1 MESKSTNSKIIEYPK
16 KPKRG
21 ELHKKSI
28 NVICNLKQ
36 INFKEALKGKHIMT
50 YEISFIPEITNEKN
64 NEKENNLLKKKIL
77 RQLKEDLTGIFEN
90 YFLIGNTIFVCTKK
104 SKSKITL
111 ETKYSDI
118 DYQVIFTKV
127 SDNFNCEK
135 INQRSQDDIR
145 KKIFVENIIKNIITA
160 NNHII
165 KFNDGAFYDYY
176 DIETC
181 PFKKKCKIWNGYS
194 TSVLITERGLLLQ
207 IIDKNILVTGLT
219 AYEKMKEIAQ
229 KYDNDIKN
237 ENCIKDIMA
246 FFKGRTLITQYGNYR
261 SYKIGDIDFDRSVEN
276 TTFNIE
282 EKDGTQKTISIKD
295 YYETKYKIVF
305 KYTDQPLFIEE
316 NKNEK
321 NSKLKYLIPELLY
334 ITGNDDLDSKEKED
348 FFLMSK
354 KMSTPYEK
362 IKKLEKGINYLTKA
376 EKKCIVKNGENV
388 EFPSPNDIK
397 ELWGINFSDNF
408 FELKGTILP
417 LPQIRFLENNFEDVK
432 LITGK
437 FKIKKVL
444 TPINFDEK
452 NCLLL
457 TFKNLV
463 DIAKNDCEQITKSAQ
478 AFGLQ
483 FSLPELH
490 IIEHTKKNEIISDLE
505 KINFNNGKK
514 MAIIVLDQNTRNLY
528 PIIKDYIYSQA
539 GVASQCMLHDEQSK
553 QNINKFSMSYYSA
566 VLNQMVVK
574 AQGELF
580 QIKFCDKLNKKK
592 SMIIGIEFSRFK
604 DKIKYHIS
612 ASYNQNL
619 NKFYNDYKSTNI
631 KDNHTEA
638 LLFLLKNALD
648 HFSIYNN
655 KNLPENIII
664 YREGNYSDLS
674 NDKFV
679 KNEINEIEK
688 LFKGN
693 YKENYKPNLTIF
705 NVNKKTNLKFFEKL
719 EKNSYKSVPIGTCI
733 DDEVTTPDL
742 FEFYLQCIEYEK
754 GTSIP
759 VQYLCLFNNNEELT
773 MTDFEE
779 ITFNQSYYRWNSSG
793 PCRIPV
799 ALANAEEMNRYH
811 SKYLTHDVL
820 PCLKDS
826 PYFI

>member
-1 MESKSTNSKIIEYPK
+1 MESKSINSKIIEYPK

-21 ELHKKSI
+21 EVFKKSLNI
-28 NVICNLKQ
+28 ICNLKQ

-50 YEISFIPEITNEKN
+50 YEISFIPELN
-64 NEKENNLLKKKIL
+64 NEKENYFLKKKIL
-77 RQLKEDLTGIFEN
+77 RTLKEDLTGIFEN

-104 SKSKITL
+104 CKDKITL
-111 ETKYSDI
+111 ETKVSDVE
-118 DYQVIFTKV
+118 YQVIFKKI
-127 SDNFNCEK
+127 SNEFNCEK
-135 INQRSQDDIR
+135 IENNSQDDIR
-145 KKIFVENIIKNIITA
+145 KKKIFVENIIRNIITA

-194 TSVLITERGLLLQ
+194 TNVLITERGLLLQ
-207 IIDKNILVTGLT
+207 IIDKNIMITGLT
-219 AYEKMKEIAQ
+219 AYEKMKEISQ
-229 KYDNDIKN
+229 KYGNDIKN
-237 ENCIKDIMA
+237 ENSKKDIMA

-261 SYKIGDIDFDRSVEN
+261 SYKIGDIDFDRTVEN

-282 EKDGTQKTISIKD
+282 EKDGTQNTISIKD
-295 YYETKYKIVF
+295 YYESKYKIVF
-305 KYTDQPLFIEE
+305 KYDDQPLFIEE

-334 ITGNDDLDSKEKED
+334 ITGNDELDIKEKED
-348 FFLMSK
+348 FFLMNK

-362 IKKLEKGINYLTKA
+362 LKKLTKGISYLTKE
-376 EKKCIVKNGENV
+376 EKKRIVKNGENV
-388 EFPSPNDIK
+388 EFPSPKDIK
-397 ELWGINFSDNF
+397 EQWGINFSENF
-408 FELKGTILP
+408 LELRGGVLP
-417 LPQIRFLENNFEDVK
+417 LPQIKFFEKNFEEIK
-432 LITGK
+432 LISGK
-437 FKIKKVL
+437 FKIQKVL
-444 TPINFDEK
+444 TPMTFDEK

-490 IIEHTKKNEIISDLE
+490 IIEHTKKNEIIPDLE
-505 KINFNNGKK
+505 KINFNSGKK
-514 MAIIVLDQNTRNLY
+514 MAMIVLDQNTRNLY
-528 PIIKDYIYSQA
+528 PTIKDYIYSQA
-539 GVASQCMLHDEQSK
+539 GISSQCMLHDEQARP
-553 QNINKFSMSYYSA
+553 NINKFSMSYYSA

-580 QIKFCDKLNKKK
+580 EIKFCDKLSKGK
-592 SMIIGIEFSRFK
+592 SMIIGIESSRFK
-604 DKIKYHIS
+604 DKIKYHLS
-612 ASYNQNL
+612 ASYNENI
-619 NKFYNDYKSTNI
+619 NKFYNDGKSANI
-631 KDNHTEA
+631 KENHIDT

-648 HFSIYNN
+648 HFSKNN
-655 KNLPENIII
+655 KNTLPETVII
-664 YREGNYSDLS
+664 YREGMYNDLS

-679 KNEINEIEK
+679 KNEIIEIEK
-688 LFKGN
+688 FFKGN
-693 YKENYKPNLTIF
+693 YRENYKPKLTVF
-705 NVNKKTNLKFFEKL
+705 NVNKRTNLKFFEKL
-719 EKNSYKSVPIGTCI
+719 EKDSYKSVPIGTCI
-733 DDEVTTPDL
+733 DDEVTTPEL
-742 FEFYLQCIEYEK
+742 FEFYLQCMEYEK
-754 GTSIP
+754 GVSIP
-759 VQYLCLFNNNEELT
+759 VQYLCLFNNNEDLT

-793 PCRIPV
+793 PTRIPV

-820 PCLKDS
+820 NSLKDS

>member
-1 MESKSTNSKIIEYPK
+1 MESKSINSKIIEYPK

-21 ELHKKSI
+21 EVFKKSLNI
-28 NVICNLKQ
+28 ICNLKQ

-50 YEISFIPEITNEKN
+50 YEISFIPELN
-64 NEKENNLLKKKIL
+64 NEKENYFLKKKIL
-77 RQLKEDLTGIFEN
+77 RTLKEDLTGIFEN

-104 SKSKITL
+104 CKDKITL
-111 ETKYSDI
+111 ETKVSDVE
-118 DYQVIFTKV
+118 YQVIFKKI
-127 SDNFNCEK
+127 SNEFNCEK
-135 INQRSQDDIR
+135 IEHNSQDDIR
-145 KKIFVENIIKNIITA
+145 KKKIFVENIIRNIITA

-194 TSVLITERGLLLQ
+194 TNVLITERGLLLQ
-207 IIDKNILVTGLT
+207 IIDKNIMITGLT
-219 AYEKMKEIAQ
+219 AYEKMKEISQ
-229 KYDNDIKN
+229 KYGNDIKN
-237 ENCIKDIMA
+237 ENSKKDIMA

-261 SYKIGDIDFDRSVEN
+261 SYKIGDIDFDRTVEN

-282 EKDGTQKTISIKD
+282 EKDGTQNTISIKD

-305 KYTDQPLFIEE
+305 KYDDQPLFIEE

-334 ITGNDDLDSKEKED
+334 ITGNDELDIKEKED
-348 FFLMSK
+348 FFLMNK

-362 IKKLEKGINYLTKA
+362 LKKLTKGISYLTKE
-376 EKKCIVKNGENV
+376 EKKRIVKNGENV
-388 EFPSPNDIK
+388 DFPSPKDIK
-397 ELWGINFSDNF
+397 EQWGINFSENF
-408 FELKGTILP
+408 LELRGGILP
-417 LPQIRFLENNFEDVK
+417 LPQIKFFEKNFEDIK
-432 LITGK
+432 LISGK
-437 FKIKKVL
+437 FKIQKVL
-444 TPINFDEK
+444 TPMTFDEK

-490 IIEHTKKNEIISDLE
+490 IIEHTKKNEIIPDLE
-505 KINFNNGKK
+505 KINFNSGKK
-514 MAIIVLDQNTRNLY
+514 MAMIVLDQNTRNLY
-528 PIIKDYIYSQA
+528 PTIKDYIYSQA
-539 GVASQCMLHDEQSK
+539 GIASQCMLHDEQARP
-553 QNINKFSMSYYSA
+553 NINKFSMSYYSA

-580 QIKFCDKLNKKK
+580 EIKFCDKLSKGK
-592 SMIIGIEFSRFK
+592 SMIIGIESSRFK
-604 DKIKYHIS
+604 DKIKYHLS
-612 ASYNQNL
+612 ASYNENL
-619 NKFYNDYKSTNI
+619 NKFYNDGKSANI
-631 KDNHTEA
+631 KENHIDT

-648 HFSIYNN
+648 HFSKNN
-655 KNLPENIII
+655 KNTLPETVII
-664 YREGNYSDLS
+664 YREGMYNDLS

-679 KNEINEIEK
+679 KNEIIEIEK
-688 LFKGN
+688 FFKGN
-693 YKENYKPNLTIF
+693 YRENYKPKLTVF
-705 NVNKKTNLKFFEKL
+705 NVNKRTNLKFFEKL
-719 EKNSYKSVPIGTCI
+719 EKDSYKSVPIGTCI
-733 DDEVTTPDL
+733 DDEVTTPEL
-742 FEFYLQCIEYEK
+742 FEFYLQCMEYEK
-754 GTSIP
+754 GVSIP
-759 VQYLCLFNNNEELT
+759 VQYLCLFNNNEDLT

-779 ITFNQSYYRWNSSG
+779 ITFNQSYYRWNTSG
-793 PCRIPV
+793 PTRIPV

-820 PCLKDS
+820 NSLKDS

>member
-1 MESKSTNSKIIEYPK
+1 MESKSINSKIIEYPK

-21 ELHKKSI
+21 EVFKKSLNI
-28 NVICNLKQ
+28 ICNLKQ

-50 YEISFIPEITNEKN
+50 YEISFIPELN
-64 NEKENNLLKKKIL
+64 NEKENYFLKKKIL
-77 RQLKEDLTGIFEN
+77 RTLKEDLTGIFEN

-104 SKSKITL
+104 CKDKITL
-111 ETKYSDI
+111 ETKVSDVE
-118 DYQVIFTKV
+118 YQVIFKKI
-127 SDNFNCEK
+127 SNEFNCEK
-135 INQRSQDDIR
+135 IENNSQDDIR
-145 KKIFVENIIKNIITA
+145 KKKIFVENIIRNIITA

-194 TSVLITERGLLLQ
+194 TNVLITERGLLLQ
-207 IIDKNILVTGLT
+207 IIDKNIMITGLT
-219 AYEKMKEIAQ
+219 AYEKMKEISQ
-229 KYDNDIKN
+229 KYGNDIKN
-237 ENCIKDIMA
+237 ENSKKDIMA

-261 SYKIGDIDFDRSVEN
+261 SYKIGDIDFDRTVEN

-282 EKDGTQKTISIKD
+282 EKDGTQNTISIKD

-305 KYTDQPLFIEE
+305 KYDDQPLFIEE

-334 ITGNDDLDSKEKED
+334 ITGNDELDIKEKED
-348 FFLMSK
+348 FFLMNK

-362 IKKLEKGINYLTKA
+362 LKKLTKGISYLTKE
-376 EKKCIVKNGENV
+376 EKKRIVKNGENV
-388 EFPSPNDIK
+388 EFPSPKDIK
-397 ELWGINFSDNF
+397 EQWGINFSENF
-408 FELKGTILP
+408 LELRGGVLP
-417 LPQIRFLENNFEDVK
+417 LPQIKFFEKNFEDIK
-432 LITGK
+432 LISGK
-437 FKIKKVL
+437 FKIQKVL
-444 TPINFDEK
+444 TPMTFDEK

-457 TFKNLV
+457 TFRNLV

-490 IIEHTKKNEIISDLE
+490 IIEHTKKNEIIPDLE
-505 KINFNNGKK
+505 KINFNSGKK
-514 MAIIVLDQNTRNLY
+514 MAMIVLDQNTRNLY
-528 PIIKDYIYSQA
+528 PTIKDYIYSQA
-539 GVASQCMLHDEQSK
+539 GIASQCMLHDEQARP
-553 QNINKFSMSYYSA
+553 NINKFSMSYYSA

-580 QIKFCDKLNKKK
+580 EIKFCDKLSKGK
-592 SMIIGIEFSRFK
+592 SMIIGIESSRFK
-604 DKIKYHIS
+604 DKIKYHLS
-612 ASYNQNL
+612 ASYNENL
-619 NKFYNDYKSTNI
+619 NKFYNDGKSANI
-631 KDNHTEA
+631 KENHIDT

-648 HFSIYNN
+648 HFSKNN
-655 KNLPENIII
+655 KNTLPETVII
-664 YREGNYSDLS
+664 YREGMYNDLS

-679 KNEINEIEK
+679 KNEIIEIEK
-688 LFKGN
+688 FFKGN
-693 YKENYKPNLTIF
+693 YRENYKPKLTVF
-705 NVNKKTNLKFFEKL
+705 NVNKRTNLKFFEKL
-719 EKNSYKSVPIGTCI
+719 EKDSYKSVPIGTCI

-742 FEFYLQCIEYEK
+742 FEFYLQCMEYEK
-754 GTSIP
+754 GVSIP
-759 VQYLCLFNNNEELT
+759 VQYLCIFNNNEDLT

-793 PCRIPV
+793 PTRIPV

-820 PCLKDS
+820 NSLKDS

>member
-1 MESKSTNSKIIEYPK
+1 MESKSINSKIIEYPK

-21 ELHKKSI
+21 EVFKKSLNI
-28 NVICNLKQ
+28 ICNLKQ

-50 YEISFIPEITNEKN
+50 YEISFIPELN
-64 NEKENNLLKKKIL
+64 NEKENYFLKKKIL
-77 RQLKEDLTGIFEN
+77 RTLKEDLTGIFEN

-104 SKSKITL
+104 CKDKITL
-111 ETKYSDI
+111 ETKVSDVE
-118 DYQVIFTKV
+118 YQVIFKKI
-127 SDNFNCEK
+127 SNEFNCEK
-135 INQRSQDDIR
+135 IENNSQDDIR
-145 KKIFVENIIKNIITA
+145 KKKIFVENIIRNIITA

-194 TSVLITERGLLLQ
+194 TNVLITERGLLLQ
-207 IIDKNILVTGLT
+207 IIDKNIMITGLT
-219 AYEKMKEIAQ
+219 AYEKMKEISQ
-229 KYDNDIKN
+229 KYGNDIKN
-237 ENCIKDIMA
+237 ENSKKDIMA

-261 SYKIGDIDFDRSVEN
+261 SYKIGDIDFDRTVEN

-282 EKDGTQKTISIKD
+282 EKDGTQNTISIKD
-295 YYETKYKIVF
+295 YYESKYKIVF
-305 KYTDQPLFIEE
+305 KYDDQPLFIEE

-334 ITGNDDLDSKEKED
+334 ITGNDELDIKEKED
-348 FFLMSK
+348 FFLMNK

-362 IKKLEKGINYLTKA
+362 LKKLTKGISYLTKE
-376 EKKCIVKNGENV
+376 EKKRIVKNGENV
-388 EFPSPNDIK
+388 EFPSPKDIK
-397 ELWGINFSDNF
+397 EQWGINFSENF
-408 FELKGTILP
+408 LELRGGVLP
-417 LPQIRFLENNFEDVK
+417 LPQIKFFEKNFEEIK
-432 LITGK
+432 LISGK
-437 FKIKKVL
+437 FKIQKVL
-444 TPINFDEK
+444 TPMTFDEK

-490 IIEHTKKNEIISDLE
+490 IIEHTKKNEIIPDLE
-505 KINFNNGKK
+505 KINFNSGKK
-514 MAIIVLDQNTRNLY
+514 MAMIVLDQNTRNLY
-528 PIIKDYIYSQA
+528 PTIKDYIYSQA
-539 GVASQCMLHDEQSK
+539 GIASQCMLHDEQARP
-553 QNINKFSMSYYSA
+553 NINKFSMSYYSA

-580 QIKFCDKLNKKK
+580 EIKFCDKLSKGK
-592 SMIIGIEFSRFK
+592 SMIIGIESSRFK
-604 DKIKYHIS
+604 DKIKYHLS
-612 ASYNQNL
+612 ASYNENL
-619 NKFYNDYKSTNI
+619 NKFYNDGKSANI
-631 KDNHTEA
+631 KENHIDT

-648 HFSIYNN
+648 HFSKNN
-655 KNLPENIII
+655 KNTLPETVII
-664 YREGNYSDLS
+664 YREGMYNDLS

-679 KNEINEIEK
+679 KNEIIEIEK
-688 LFKGN
+688 FFKGN
-693 YKENYKPNLTIF
+693 YRENYKPKLTVF
-705 NVNKKTNLKFFEKL
+705 NVNKRTNLKFFEKL
-719 EKNSYKSVPIGTCI
+719 EKDSYKSVPIGTCI

-742 FEFYLQCIEYEK
+742 FEFYLQCMEYEK
-754 GTSIP
+754 GVSIP
-759 VQYLCLFNNNEELT
+759 VQYLCIFNNNEDLT

-793 PCRIPV
+793 PTRIPV

-820 PCLKDS
+820 NSLKDS

>member
-1 MESKSTNSKIIEYPK
+1 MESKSINSKIIEYPK

-21 ELHKKSI
+21 EVFKKSLNI
-28 NVICNLKQ
+28 ICNLKQ

-50 YEISFIPEITNEKN
+50 YEISFIPELN
-64 NEKENNLLKKKIL
+64 NEKENYFLKKKIL
-77 RQLKEDLTGIFEN
+77 RTLKEDLTGIFEN

-104 SKSKITL
+104 CKDKITL
-111 ETKYSDI
+111 ETKVSDVE
-118 DYQVIFTKV
+118 YQVIFKKI
-127 SDNFNCEK
+127 SNEFNCEK
-135 INQRSQDDIR
+135 IENNSQDDIR
-145 KKIFVENIIKNIITA
+145 KKKIFVENIIRNIITA

-207 IIDKNILVTGLT
+207 IIDKNIMITGLT
-219 AYEKMKEIAQ
+219 AYEKMKEISQ
-229 KYDNDIKN
+229 KYGNDIKN
-237 ENCIKDIMA
+237 ENSKKDIMA

-261 SYKIGDIDFDRSVEN
+261 SYKIGDIDFDRTVEN

-282 EKDGTQKTISIKD
+282 EKDGTQNTISIKD
-295 YYETKYKIVF
+295 YYESKYKIVF
-305 KYTDQPLFIEE
+305 KYDDQPLFIEE

-334 ITGNDDLDSKEKED
+334 ITGNDELDIKEKED
-348 FFLMSK
+348 FFLMNK

-362 IKKLEKGINYLTKA
+362 LKKLTKGISYLTKE
-376 EKKCIVKNGENV
+376 EKKRIVKNGENV
-388 EFPSPNDIK
+388 EFPSPKDIK
-397 ELWGINFSDNF
+397 EQWGINFSENF
-408 FELKGTILP
+408 LELRGGVLP
-417 LPQIRFLENNFEDVK
+417 LPQIKFFEKNFEEIK
-432 LITGK
+432 LISGK
-437 FKIKKVL
+437 FKIQKVL
-444 TPINFDEK
+444 TPMTFDEK

-490 IIEHTKKNEIISDLE
+490 IIEHTKKNEIIPDLE
-505 KINFNNGKK
+505 KINFNSGKK
-514 MAIIVLDQNTRNLY
+514 MAMIVLDQNTRNLY
-528 PIIKDYIYSQA
+528 PTIKDYIYSQA
-539 GVASQCMLHDEQSK
+539 GIASQCMLHDEQARP
-553 QNINKFSMSYYSA
+553 NINKFSMSYYSA

-580 QIKFCDKLNKKK
+580 EIKFCDKLSKGK
-592 SMIIGIEFSRFK
+592 SMIIGIESSRFK
-604 DKIKYHIS
+604 DKIKYHLS
-612 ASYNQNL
+612 ASYNENL
-619 NKFYNDYKSTNI
+619 NKFYNDGKSANI
-631 KDNHTEA
+631 KENHIDT

-648 HFSIYNN
+648 HFSKNN
-655 KNLPENIII
+655 KNTLPETVII
-664 YREGNYSDLS
+664 YREGMYNDLS

-679 KNEINEIEK
+679 KNEIIEIEK
-688 LFKGN
+688 FFKGN
-693 YKENYKPNLTIF
+693 YRENYKPKLTVF
-705 NVNKKTNLKFFEKL
+705 NVNKRTNLKFFEKL
-719 EKNSYKSVPIGTCI
+719 EKDSYKSVPIGTCI

-742 FEFYLQCIEYEK
+742 FEFYLQCMEYEK
-754 GTSIP
+754 GVSIP
-759 VQYLCLFNNNEELT
+759 VQYLCIFNNNEDLT

-793 PCRIPV
+793 PTRIPV

-820 PCLKDS
+820 NSLKDS

>member
-1 MESKSTNSKIIEYPK
+1 MESKSINSKIIEYPK

-21 ELHKKSI
+21 EVFKKSLNI
-28 NVICNLKQ
+28 ICNLKQ

-50 YEISFIPEITNEKN
+50 YEISFIPELN
-64 NEKENNLLKKKIL
+64 NEKENYFLKKKIL
-77 RQLKEDLTGIFEN
+77 RTLKEDLTGIFEN

-104 SKSKITL
+104 CKDKITL
-111 ETKYSDI
+111 ETKVSDVE
-118 DYQVIFTKV
+118 YQVIFKKI
-127 SDNFNCEK
+127 SNEFNCEK
-135 INQRSQDDIR
+135 IENNSQDDIR
-145 KKIFVENIIKNIITA
+145 KKKIFVENIIRNIITA

-194 TSVLITERGLLLQ
+194 TNVLITERGLLLQ
-207 IIDKNILVTGLT
+207 IIDKNIMITGLT
-219 AYEKMKEIAQ
+219 AYEKMKEISQ
-229 KYDNDIKN
+229 KYGNDIKN
-237 ENCIKDIMA
+237 ENSKKDIMA

-261 SYKIGDIDFDRSVEN
+261 SYKIGDIDFDRTVEN

-282 EKDGTQKTISIKD
+282 EKDGTQDTISRKD

-305 KYTDQPLFIEE
+305 KYDDQPLFIEE

-334 ITGNDDLDSKEKED
+334 ITGNDELDIKEKED
-348 FFLMSK
+348 FFLMNK

-362 IKKLEKGINYLTKA
+362 LKKLTKGISYLTKE
-376 EKKCIVKNGENV
+376 EKKRIVKNGENV
-388 EFPSPNDIK
+388 EFPSPKDIK
-397 ELWGINFSDNF
+397 EQWGINFSENF
-408 FELKGTILP
+408 LELRGGVLP
-417 LPQIRFLENNFEDVK
+417 LPQIKFFEKNFEEIK
-432 LITGK
+432 LISGK
-437 FKIKKVL
+437 FKIQKVL
-444 TPINFDEK
+444 TPMTFDEK

-490 IIEHTKKNEIISDLE
+490 IIEHTKKNEIIPDLE
-505 KINFNNGKK
+505 KINFNSGKK
-514 MAIIVLDQNTRNLY
+514 MAMIVLDQNTRNLY
-528 PIIKDYIYSQA
+528 PTIKDYIYSQA
-539 GVASQCMLHDEQSK
+539 GIASQCMLHDEQARP
-553 QNINKFSMSYYSA
+553 NINKFSMSYYSA

-580 QIKFCDKLNKKK
+580 EIKFCDKLSKGK
-592 SMIIGIEFSRFK
+592 SMIIGIESSRFK
-604 DKIKYHIS
+604 DKIKYHLS
-612 ASYNQNL
+612 ASYNENL
-619 NKFYNDYKSTNI
+619 NKFYNDGKSANI
-631 KDNHTEA
+631 KENHIDT

-648 HFSIYNN
+648 HFSKNN
-655 KNLPENIII
+655 KNTLPETVII
-664 YREGNYSDLS
+664 YREGMYNDLS

-679 KNEINEIEK
+679 KNEIIEIEK
-688 LFKGN
+688 FFKGN
-693 YKENYKPNLTIF
+693 YRENYKPKLTVF
-705 NVNKKTNLKFFEKL
+705 NVNKRTNLKFFEKL
-719 EKNSYKSVPIGTCI
+719 EKDSYKSVPIGTCI

-742 FEFYLQCIEYEK
+742 FEFYLQCMEYEK
-754 GTSIP
+754 GVSIP
-759 VQYLCLFNNNEELT
+759 VQYLCLFNNNEDLT

-779 ITFNQSYYRWNSSG
+779 ITFNQSYYRWNTSG
-793 PCRIPV
+793 PTTIPV

-820 PCLKDS
+820 NSLKDS

>member
-1 MESKSTNSKIIEYPK
+1 MESKSINSKIIEYPK

-21 ELHKKSI
+21 EVFKKSLNI
-28 NVICNLKQ
+28 ICNLKQ

-50 YEISFIPEITNEKN
+50 YEISFIPELN
-64 NEKENNLLKKKIL
+64 NEKENYFLKKKIL
-77 RQLKEDLTGIFEN
+77 RTLKEDLTGIFEN

-104 SKSKITL
+104 CKDKITL
-111 ETKYSDI
+111 ETKVSDVE
-118 DYQVIFTKV
+118 YQVIFKKI
-127 SDNFNCEK
+127 SNEFNCEK
-135 INQRSQDDIR
+135 IEHNSQDDIR
-145 KKIFVENIIKNIITA
+145 KKKIFVENIIRNIITA

-207 IIDKNILVTGLT
+207 IIDKNIMITGLT
-219 AYEKMKEIAQ
+219 AYEKMKEISQ
-229 KYDNDIKN
+229 KYGNDIKN
-237 ENCIKDIMA
+237 ENSKKDIMA

-261 SYKIGDIDFDRSVEN
+261 SYKIGDIDFDRTVEN

-282 EKDGTQKTISIKD
+282 EKDGTQNTISIKD
-295 YYETKYKIVF
+295 YYESKYKIVF
-305 KYTDQPLFIEE
+305 KYDDQPLFIEE

-334 ITGNDDLDSKEKED
+334 ITGNDELDIKEKED
-348 FFLMSK
+348 FFLMNK

-362 IKKLEKGINYLTKA
+362 LKKLTKGISYLTKE
-376 EKKCIVKNGENV
+376 EKKRIVKNGENV
-388 EFPSPNDIK
+388 DFPSPKDIK
-397 ELWGINFSDNF
+397 EQWGINFSENF
-408 FELKGTILP
+408 LELRGGVLP
-417 LPQIRFLENNFEDVK
+417 LPQIKFFEKNFEEIK
-432 LITGK
+432 LISGK
-437 FKIKKVL
+437 FKIQKVL
-444 TPINFDEK
+444 TPMTFDEK

-490 IIEHTKKNEIISDLE
+490 IIEHTKKNEIIPDLE
-505 KINFNNGKK
+505 KINFNSGKK
-514 MAIIVLDQNTRNLY
+514 MAMIVLDQNTRNLY
-528 PIIKDYIYSQA
+528 PTIKDYIYSQA
-539 GVASQCMLHDEQSK
+539 GIASQCMLHDEQARP
-553 QNINKFSMSYYSA
+553 NINKFSMSYYSA

-580 QIKFCDKLNKKK
+580 EIKFCDKLSKGK
-592 SMIIGIEFSRFK
+592 SMIIGIESSRFK
-604 DKIKYHIS
+604 DKIKYHLS
-612 ASYNQNL
+612 ASYNENL
-619 NKFYNDYKSTNI
+619 NKFYNDGKSANI
-631 KDNHTEA
+631 KENHIDT

-648 HFSIYNN
+648 HFSKNN
-655 KNLPENIII
+655 KNTLPETVII
-664 YREGNYSDLS
+664 YREGMYNDLS

-679 KNEINEIEK
+679 KNEIIEIEK
-688 LFKGN
+688 FFKGN
-693 YKENYKPNLTIF
+693 YRENYKPKLTVF
-705 NVNKKTNLKFFEKL
+705 NVNKRTNLKFFEKL
-719 EKNSYKSVPIGTCI
+719 EKDSYKSVPIGTCI
-733 DDEVTTPDL
+733 DDEVITPDL
-742 FEFYLQCIEYEK
+742 FEFYLQCMEYEK
-754 GTSIP
+754 GVSIP
-759 VQYLCLFNNNEELT
+759 VQYLCLYNNNEDLT

-793 PCRIPV
+793 PTRIPV

-820 PCLKDS
+820 NSLKDS

>member
-1 MESKSTNSKIIEYPK
+1 MESKSINSKIIEYPK

-21 ELHKKSI
+21 EVFKKSLNI
-28 NVICNLKQ
+28 ICNLKQ

-50 YEISFIPEITNEKN
+50 YEISFIPELN
-64 NEKENNLLKKKIL
+64 NEKENYFLKKKIL
-77 RQLKEDLTGIFEN
+77 RTLKEDLTGIFEN

-104 SKSKITL
+104 CKDKITL
-111 ETKYSDI
+111 ETKVSDVE
-118 DYQVIFTKV
+118 YQVIFKKI
-127 SDNFNCEK
+127 SNEFNCEK
-135 INQRSQDDIR
+135 IEHNSQDDIR
-145 KKIFVENIIKNIITA
+145 KKKIFVENIIRNIITA

-194 TSVLITERGLLLQ
+194 TNVLIAERGLLLQ
-207 IIDKNILVTGLT
+207 IIDKNIMITGLT
-219 AYEKMKEIAQ
+219 AYEKMKEISQ
-229 KYDNDIKN
+229 KYGNDIKN
-237 ENCIKDIMA
+237 ENSKKDIMA

-261 SYKIGDIDFDRSVEN
+261 SYKIGDIDFDRTVEN

-282 EKDGTQKTISIKD
+282 EKDGTQNTISIKD

-305 KYTDQPLFIEE
+305 KYDEQPLFIEE

-334 ITGNDDLDSKEKED
+334 ITGNDELDIKEKED
-348 FFLMSK
+348 FFLMNK

-362 IKKLEKGINYLTKA
+362 LKKLTKGISYLTKE
-376 EKKCIVKNGENV
+376 EKKRIVKNGENV
-388 EFPSPNDIK
+388 EFPSPKDIK
-397 ELWGINFSDNF
+397 EQWGINFSENF
-408 FELKGTILP
+408 LELRGGVLP
-417 LPQIRFLENNFEDVK
+417 LPQIKFFEKNFEDIK
-432 LITGK
+432 LISGK
-437 FKIKKVL
+437 FKIQKVL
-444 TPINFDEK
+444 TPMTFDEK

-457 TFKNLV
+457 TFRNLV

-490 IIEHTKKNEIISDLE
+490 IIEHTKKNEIIPDLE
-505 KINFNNGKK
+505 KINFNSGKK
-514 MAIIVLDQNTRNLY
+514 MAMIVLDQNTRNLY
-528 PIIKDYIYSQA
+528 PTIKDYIYSQA
-539 GVASQCMLHDEQSK
+539 GIASQCILHDEQARP
-553 QNINKFSMSYYSA
+553 NINKFSMSYYSA

-580 QIKFCDKLNKKK
+580 EIKFCDKLSKGK
-592 SMIIGIEFSRFK
+592 SMIIGIESSRFK
-604 DKIKYHIS
+604 DKIKYHLS
-612 ASYNQNL
+612 ASYNENL
-619 NKFYNDYKSTNI
+619 NKFYNDGKSANI
-631 KDNHTEA
+631 KENHIDT

-648 HFSIYNN
+648 HFSKNN
-655 KNLPENIII
+655 KNTLPETVII
-664 YREGNYSDLS
+664 YREGMYNDLS

-679 KNEINEIEK
+679 KNEIIEIEK
-688 LFKGN
+688 FFKGN
-693 YKENYKPNLTIF
+693 YRENYKPKLTVF
-705 NVNKKTNLKFFEKL
+705 NVNKRTNLKFFEKL
-719 EKNSYKSVPIGTCI
+719 EKDSYKSVPIGTCI

-742 FEFYLQCIEYEK
+742 FEFYLQCMEYEK
-754 GTSIP
+754 GVSIP
-759 VQYLCLFNNNEELT
+759 VQYLCLFNNNEDLT

-793 PCRIPV
+793 PTRIPV

-820 PCLKDS
+820 NSLKDS

>member
-1 MESKSTNSKIIEYPK
+1 MESKSINSKIIEYPK

-21 ELHKKSI
+21 EVFKKSLNI
-28 NVICNLKQ
+28 ICNLKQ

-50 YEISFIPEITNEKN
+50 YEISFIPELN
-64 NEKENNLLKKKIL
+64 NEKENYFLKKKIL
-77 RQLKEDLTGIFEN
+77 RTLKEDLTGIFEN

-104 SKSKITL
+104 CKDKITL
-111 ETKYSDI
+111 ETKVSDVE
-118 DYQVIFTKV
+118 YQVIFKKI
-127 SDNFNCEK
+127 SNEFNCEK
-135 INQRSQDDIR
+135 IEHNSQDDIR
-145 KKIFVENIIKNIITA
+145 KKKIFVENIIRNIITA

-194 TSVLITERGLLLQ
+194 TNVLITERGLLLQ
-207 IIDKNILVTGLT
+207 IIDKNIMITGLT
-219 AYEKMKEIAQ
+219 AYEKMKEISQ
-229 KYDNDIKN
+229 KYGNDIKN
-237 ENCIKDIMA
+237 ENSKKDIMA

-261 SYKIGDIDFDRSVEN
+261 SYKIGDIDFDRTVEN
-276 TTFNIE
+276 TTFNNE
-282 EKDGTQKTISIKD
+282 EKDGTQNTISIKD

-305 KYTDQPLFIEE
+305 KYDDQPLFIEE

-334 ITGNDDLDSKEKED
+334 ITGNDELDIKEKED
-348 FFLMSK
+348 FFLMNK

-362 IKKLEKGINYLTKA
+362 LKKLTKGISYLTKE
-376 EKKCIVKNGENV
+376 EKKRIVKNGENV
-388 EFPSPNDIK
+388 EFPSPKDIK
-397 ELWGINFSDNF
+397 EQWGINFSENF
-408 FELKGTILP
+408 LELRGGVLP
-417 LPQIRFLENNFEDVK
+417 LPQIKFFEKNFEDIK
-432 LITGK
+432 LISGK
-437 FKIKKVL
+437 FKIQKVL
-444 TPINFDEK
+444 TPMTFDEK

-490 IIEHTKKNEIISDLE
+490 IIEHTKKNEIIPDLE
-505 KINFNNGKK
+505 KINFNSGKK
-514 MAIIVLDQNTRNLY
+514 MAMIVLDQNTRNLY
-528 PIIKDYIYSQA
+528 PTIKDYIYSQA
-539 GVASQCMLHDEQSK
+539 GIASQCMLHDEQARP
-553 QNINKFSMSYYSA
+553 NVNKFSMSYYSA

-580 QIKFCDKLNKKK
+580 EIKFCDKLSKGK
-592 SMIIGIEFSRFK
+592 SMIIGIESSRFK
-604 DKIKYHIS
+604 DKIKYHLS
-612 ASYNQNL
+612 ASYNENL
-619 NKFYNDYKSTNI
+619 NKFYNDGKSANI
-631 KDNHTEA
+631 KENHIDT

-648 HFSIYNN
+648 HFSKNN
-655 KNLPENIII
+655 KNTLPETVII
-664 YREGNYSDLS
+664 YREGMYNDLS

-679 KNEINEIEK
+679 KNEIIEIEK
-688 LFKGN
+688 FFKGN
-693 YKENYKPNLTIF
+693 YRENYKPKLTVF
-705 NVNKKTNLKFFEKL
+705 NVNKRTNLKFFEKL
-719 EKNSYKSVPIGTCI
+719 EKDSYKSVPIGTCI

-742 FEFYLQCIEYEK
+742 FEFYLQCMEYEK
-754 GTSIP
+754 GVSIP
-759 VQYLCLFNNNEELT
+759 VQYLCIFNNNEDLT

-779 ITFNQSYYRWNSSG
+779 ITFNQSYYRWNTSG
-793 PCRIPV
+793 PTRIPV

-820 PCLKDS
+820 NSLKDS

>member
-1 MESKSTNSKIIEYPK
+1 MESKSINSKIIEYPK

-21 ELHKKSI
+21 EVFKKSLNI
-28 NVICNLKQ
+28 ICNLKQ

-50 YEISFIPEITNEKN
+50 YEISFIPELN
-64 NEKENNLLKKKIL
+64 NEKENYFLKKKIL
-77 RQLKEDLTGIFEN
+77 RTLKEDLTGIFEN

-104 SKSKITL
+104 CKDKITL
-111 ETKYSDI
+111 ETKVSDVE
-118 DYQVIFTKV
+118 YQVIFKKI
-127 SDNFNCEK
+127 SNEFNCEK
-135 INQRSQDDIR
+135 IENNSQDDIR
-145 KKIFVENIIKNIITA
+145 KKKIFVENIIRNIITA

-194 TSVLITERGLLLQ
+194 TNVLITERGLLLQ
-207 IIDKNILVTGLT
+207 IIDKNIMITGLT
-219 AYEKMKEIAQ
+219 AYEKMKEISQ
-229 KYDNDIKN
+229 KYGNDIKN
-237 ENCIKDIMA
+237 ENSKKDIMA

-261 SYKIGDIDFDRSVEN
+261 SYKIGDIDFDRTVEN

-282 EKDGTQKTISIKD
+282 EKDGTQNTISIKD
-295 YYETKYKIVF
+295 YYESKYKIVF
-305 KYTDQPLFIEE
+305 KYDDQPLFIEE

-334 ITGNDDLDSKEKED
+334 ITGNDELDIKEKED
-348 FFLMSK
+348 FFLMNK

-362 IKKLEKGINYLTKA
+362 LKKLTKGISYLTKE
-376 EKKCIVKNGENV
+376 EKKRIVKNGENV
-388 EFPSPNDIK
+388 EFPSPKDIK
-397 ELWGINFSDNF
+397 EQWGINFSENF
-408 FELKGTILP
+408 LELRGGVLP
-417 LPQIRFLENNFEDVK
+417 LPQIKFFEKNFEEIK
-432 LITGK
+432 LISGK
-437 FKIKKVL
+437 FKIQKVL
-444 TPINFDEK
+444 TPMTFDEK

-490 IIEHTKKNEIISDLE
+490 IIEHTKKNEIIPDLE
-505 KINFNNGKK
+505 KINFNSGKK
-514 MAIIVLDQNTRNLY
+514 MAMIVLDQNTRNLY
-528 PIIKDYIYSQA
+528 PTIKDYIYSQA
-539 GVASQCMLHDEQSK
+539 GIASQCMLHDEQARP
-553 QNINKFSMSYYSA
+553 NINKFSMSYYSA

-580 QIKFCDKLNKKK
+580 EIKFCDKLSKGK
-592 SMIIGIEFSRFK
+592 SMIIGIESSRFK
-604 DKIKYHIS
+604 DKIKYHLS
-612 ASYNQNL
+612 ASYNENL
-619 NKFYNDYKSTNI
+619 NKFYNDGKSANI
-631 KDNHTEA
+631 KENHIDT

-648 HFSIYNN
+648 HFSKNN
-655 KNLPENIII
+655 KNTLPETVII
-664 YREGNYSDLS
+664 YREGMYNDLS

-679 KNEINEIEK
+679 KNEIIEIEK
-688 LFKGN
+688 FFKGN
-693 YKENYKPNLTIF
+693 YRENYKPKLTVF
-705 NVNKKTNLKFFEKL
+705 NVNKRTNLKFFEKL
-719 EKNSYKSVPIGTCI
+719 EKDSYKSVPIGTCI

-742 FEFYLQCIEYEK
+742 FEFYLQCMEYEK
-754 GTSIP
+754 GVSIP
-759 VQYLCLFNNNEELT
+759 VQYLCLFNNNEDLT

-793 PCRIPV
+793 PTRIPV

-820 PCLKDS
+820 NSLKDS

>member
-1 MESKSTNSKIIEYPK
+1 MESKSINSKIIEYPK

-21 ELHKKSI
+21 EVFKKSLNI
-28 NVICNLKQ
+28 ICNLKQ

-50 YEISFIPEITNEKN
+50 YEISFIPELN
-64 NEKENNLLKKKIL
+64 NEKENYFLKKKIL
-77 RQLKEDLTGIFEN
+77 RTLKEDLTGIFEN

-104 SKSKITL
+104 CRDKITL
-111 ETKYSDI
+111 ETKVSDVE
-118 DYQVIFTKV
+118 YQVIFKKI
-127 SDNFNCEK
+127 SNEFNCEK
-135 INQRSQDDIR
+135 IEHNSQDDIR
-145 KKIFVENIIKNIITA
+145 KKKIFVENIIRNIITA

-194 TSVLITERGLLLQ
+194 TNVLIAERGLLLQ
-207 IIDKNILVTGLT
+207 IIDKNIMITGLT
-219 AYEKMKEIAQ
+219 AYEKMKEISQ
-229 KYDNDIKN
+229 KYGNDIKN
-237 ENCIKDIMA
+237 ENSKKDIMA

-261 SYKIGDIDFDRSVEN
+261 SYKIGDIDFDRTVEN

-282 EKDGTQKTISIKD
+282 EKDGTQNTISIKD

-305 KYTDQPLFIEE
+305 KYDDQPLFIEE

-334 ITGNDDLDSKEKED
+334 ITGNDELDIKEKED
-348 FFLMSK
+348 FFLMNK

-362 IKKLEKGINYLTKA
+362 LKKLTKGISYLTKE
-376 EKKCIVKNGENV
+376 EKKSIVKNGENV
-388 EFPSPNDIK
+388 EFPSPKDIK
-397 ELWGINFSDNF
+397 EQWGINFSENF
-408 FELKGTILP
+408 LELRGGVLP
-417 LPQIRFLENNFEDVK
+417 LPQIKFFEKNFEDIK
-432 LITGK
+432 LISGK
-437 FKIKKVL
+437 FKIQKVL
-444 TPINFDEK
+444 TPMTFDEK

-490 IIEHTKKNEIISDLE
+490 IIEHTKKNEIIPDLE
-505 KINFNNGKK
+505 KINFNSGKK
-514 MAIIVLDQNTRNLY
+514 MAMIVLDQNTRNLY
-528 PIIKDYIYSQA
+528 PTIKDYIYSQA
-539 GVASQCMLHDEQSK
+539 GIASQCMLHDEQARP
-553 QNINKFSMSYYSA
+553 NVNKFSMSYYSA

-580 QIKFCDKLNKKK
+580 EIKFCDKLSKGK
-592 SMIIGIEFSRFK
+592 SMIIGIESSRFK
-604 DKIKYHIS
+604 DKIKYHLS
-612 ASYNQNL
+612 ASYNENL
-619 NKFYNDYKSTNI
+619 NKFYNDGKSANI
-631 KDNHTEA
+631 KENHIDT

-648 HFSIYNN
+648 HFSKNN
-655 KNLPENIII
+655 KNTLPETVII
-664 YREGNYSDLS
+664 YREGMYNDLS

-679 KNEINEIEK
+679 KNEIIEIEK
-688 LFKGN
+688 FFKGN
-693 YKENYKPNLTIF
+693 YRENYKPKLTVF
-705 NVNKKTNLKFFEKL
+705 NVNKRTNLKFFEKL
-719 EKNSYKSVPIGTCI
+719 EKDSYKSVPIGTCI
-733 DDEVTTPDL
+733 DDVVTTPDL
-742 FEFYLQCIEYEK
+742 FEFYLQCMEYEK
-754 GTSIP
+754 GVSIP
-759 VQYLCLFNNNEELT
+759 VQYLCLFNNNEDLT

-779 ITFNQSYYRWNSSG
+779 ITFNQSYYRWNTSG
-793 PCRIPV
+793 PTRIPV

-820 PCLKDS
+820 NSLKDS

>member
-1 MESKSTNSKIIEYPK
+1 MESKSINSKIIEYPK

-21 ELHKKSI
+21 EVFKKSLNI
-28 NVICNLKQ
+28 ICNLKQ

-50 YEISFIPEITNEKN
+50 YEISFIPELN
-64 NEKENNLLKKKIL
+64 NEKENYFLKKKIL
-77 RQLKEDLTGIFEN
+77 RTLKEDLTGIFEN

-104 SKSKITL
+104 CKDKITL
-111 ETKYSDI
+111 ETKVSDVE
-118 DYQVIFTKV
+118 YQVIFKKI
-127 SDNFNCEK
+127 SNEFNCEK
-135 INQRSQDDIR
+135 IEHNSQDDIR
-145 KKIFVENIIKNIITA
+145 KKKIFVENIIRNIITA

-194 TSVLITERGLLLQ
+194 TNVLITERGLLLQ
-207 IIDKNILVTGLT
+207 IIDKNIMITGLT
-219 AYEKMKEIAQ
+219 AYEKMKEISQ
-229 KYDNDIKN
+229 KYGNDIKN
-237 ENCIKDIMA
+237 ENSKKDIMA

-261 SYKIGDIDFDRSVEN
+261 SYKIGDIDFDRTVEN

-282 EKDGTQKTISIKD
+282 EKDGTQNTISIKD
-295 YYETKYKIVF
+295 YYESKYKIVF
-305 KYTDQPLFIEE
+305 KYDDQPLFIEE

-334 ITGNDDLDSKEKED
+334 ITGNDELDIKEKED
-348 FFLMSK
+348 FFLMNK

-362 IKKLEKGINYLTKA
+362 LKKLTKGISYLTKE
-376 EKKCIVKNGENV
+376 EKKRIVKNGENV
-388 EFPSPNDIK
+388 EFPSPKDIK
-397 ELWGINFSDNF
+397 EQWGINFSENF
-408 FELKGTILP
+408 LELRGGVLP
-417 LPQIRFLENNFEDVK
+417 LPQIKFFEKNFEEIK
-432 LITGK
+432 LISGK
-437 FKIKKVL
+437 FKIQKVL
-444 TPINFDEK
+444 TPMTFDEK

-490 IIEHTKKNEIISDLE
+490 IIEHTKKNEIIPDLE
-505 KINFNNGKK
+505 KINFNSGKK
-514 MAIIVLDQNTRNLY
+514 MAMIVLDQNTRNLY
-528 PIIKDYIYSQA
+528 PTIKDYIYSQA
-539 GVASQCMLHDEQSK
+539 GIASQCMLHDEQARP
-553 QNINKFSMSYYSA
+553 NVNKFSMSYYSA

-580 QIKFCDKLNKKK
+580 EIKFCDKLSKGK
-592 SMIIGIEFSRFK
+592 SMIIGIESSRFK
-604 DKIKYHIS
+604 DKIKYHLS
-612 ASYNQNL
+612 ASYNENL
-619 NKFYNDYKSTNI
+619 NKFYNDGKSANI
-631 KDNHTEA
+631 KENHIDT

-648 HFSIYNN
+648 HFSKNN
-655 KNLPENIII
+655 KNTLPETVII
-664 YREGNYSDLS
+664 YREGMYNDLS

-679 KNEINEIEK
+679 KNEIIEIEK
-688 LFKGN
+688 FFKGN
-693 YKENYKPNLTIF
+693 YRENYKPKLTVF
-705 NVNKKTNLKFFEKL
+705 NVNKRINLKFFEKL
-719 EKNSYKSVPIGTCI
+719 EKDSYKSVPIGTCI

-742 FEFYLQCIEYEK
+742 FEFYLQCMEYEK
-754 GTSIP
+754 GVSIP
-759 VQYLCLFNNNEELT
+759 VQYLCLYNNNEDLT

-793 PCRIPV
+793 PTRIPV

-820 PCLKDS
+820 NSLKDS

>member
-1 MESKSTNSKIIEYPK
+1 MESKSINSKIIEYPK

-21 ELHKKSI
+21 EVFKKSLNI
-28 NVICNLKQ
+28 ICNLKQ

-50 YEISFIPEITNEKN
+50 YEISFIPELN
-64 NEKENNLLKKKIL
+64 NEKENYFLKKKIL
-77 RQLKEDLTGIFEN
+77 RTLKEDLTGIFEN

-104 SKSKITL
+104 CKDKITL
-111 ETKYSDI
+111 ETKVSDVE
-118 DYQVIFTKV
+118 YQVIFKKI
-127 SDNFNCEK
+127 SNEFNCEK
-135 INQRSQDDIR
+135 IEHNSQDDIR
-145 KKIFVENIIKNIITA
+145 KKKIFVENIIRNIITA

-194 TSVLITERGLLLQ
+194 TNVLITERGLLLQ
-207 IIDKNILVTGLT
+207 IIDKNIMITGLT
-219 AYEKMKEIAQ
+219 AYEKMKEISQ
-229 KYDNDIKN
+229 KYGNDIKN
-237 ENCIKDIMA
+237 ENSKKDIMA

-261 SYKIGDIDFDRSVEN
+261 SYKIGDIDFDRTVEN

-282 EKDGTQKTISIKD
+282 EKDGTQNTISIKD
-295 YYETKYKIVF
+295 YYESKYKIVF
-305 KYTDQPLFIEE
+305 KYDDQQPLFIEE

-334 ITGNDDLDSKEKED
+334 ITGNDELDIKEKED
-348 FFLMSK
+348 FFLMNK

-362 IKKLEKGINYLTKA
+362 LKKLTKGISYLTKE
-376 EKKCIVKNGENV
+376 EKKRIVKNGENV
-388 EFPSPNDIK
+388 EFPSPKDIK
-397 ELWGINFSDNF
+397 EQWGINFSENF
-408 FELKGTILP
+408 LELRGGVLP
-417 LPQIRFLENNFEDVK
+417 LPQIKFFEKNFEEIK
-432 LITGK
+432 LISGK
-437 FKIKKVL
+437 FKIQKVL
-444 TPINFDEK
+444 TPMTFDEK

-490 IIEHTKKNEIISDLE
+490 IIEHTKKNEIIPDLE
-505 KINFNNGKK
+505 KINFNSGKK
-514 MAIIVLDQNTRNLY
+514 MAMIVLDQNTRNLY
-528 PIIKDYIYSQA
+528 PTIKDYIYSQA
-539 GVASQCMLHDEQSK
+539 GIASQCMLHDEQARP
-553 QNINKFSMSYYSA
+553 NINKFSMSYYSA

-580 QIKFCDKLNKKK
+580 EIKFCDKLSKGK
-592 SMIIGIEFSRFK
+592 SMIIGIESSRFK
-604 DKIKYHIS
+604 DKIKYHLS
-612 ASYNQNL
+612 ASYNENL
-619 NKFYNDYKSTNI
+619 NKFYNDGKSANI
-631 KDNHTEA
+631 KENHIDT

-648 HFSIYNN
+648 HFSKNN
-655 KNLPENIII
+655 KNTLPETVII
-664 YREGNYSDLS
+664 YREGMYNDLS

-679 KNEINEIEK
+679 KNEIIEIEK
-688 LFKGN
+688 FFKGN
-693 YKENYKPNLTIF
+693 YRENYKPKLTVF
-705 NVNKKTNLKFFEKL
+705 NVNKRTNLKFFEKL
-719 EKNSYKSVPIGTCI
+719 EKDSYKSVPIGTCI

-742 FEFYLQCIEYEK
+742 FEFYLQCMEYEK
-754 GTSIP
+754 GVSIP
-759 VQYLCLFNNNEELT
+759 VQYLCLFNNNEDLT

-793 PCRIPV
+793 PTRIPV

-820 PCLKDS
+820 NSLKDS

>member
-1 MESKSTNSKIIEYPK
+1 MESKSINSKIIEYPK

-21 ELHKKSI
+21 EVFKKSLNI
-28 NVICNLKQ
+28 ICNLKQ

-50 YEISFIPEITNEKN
+50 YEISFIPELN
-64 NEKENNLLKKKIL
+64 NEKENYFLKKKIL
-77 RQLKEDLTGIFEN
+77 RTLKEDLTGIFEN

-104 SKSKITL
+104 CKDKITL
-111 ETKYSDI
+111 ETKVSDVE
-118 DYQVIFTKV
+118 YQVIFKKI
-127 SDNFNCEK
+127 SNEFNCEK
-135 INQRSQDDIR
+135 IEHNSQDDIKK
-145 KKIFVENIIKNIITA
+145 KKIFVENIIRNIITA

-194 TSVLITERGLLLQ
+194 TNVLITERGLLLQ
-207 IIDKNILVTGLT
+207 IIDKNIMITGLT
-219 AYEKMKEIAQ
+219 AYEKMKEISQ
-229 KYDNDIKN
+229 KYGNDIKN
-237 ENCIKDIMA
+237 ENSKKDIMA

-261 SYKIGDIDFDRSVEN
+261 SYKIGDIDFDRTVEN

-282 EKDGTQKTISIKD
+282 EKDGTQNTISIKD
-295 YYETKYKIVF
+295 YYESKYKIVF
-305 KYTDQPLFIEE
+305 KYDDQPLFIEE

-334 ITGNDDLDSKEKED
+334 ITGNDELDIKEKED
-348 FFLMSK
+348 FFLMNK

-362 IKKLEKGINYLTKA
+362 LKKLTKGISYLTKE
-376 EKKCIVKNGENV
+376 EKKRIVKNGENV
-388 EFPSPNDIK
+388 DFPSPKDIK
-397 ELWGINFSDNF
+397 EQWGINFSENF
-408 FELKGTILP
+408 LELRGGILP
-417 LPQIRFLENNFEDVK
+417 LPQIKFFEKNFEEIK
-432 LITGK
+432 LISGK
-437 FKIKKVL
+437 FKIQKVL
-444 TPINFDEK
+444 TPMTFDEK

-490 IIEHTKKNEIISDLE
+490 IIEHTKKNEIIPDLE
-505 KINFNNGKK
+505 KINFNSGKK
-514 MAIIVLDQNTRNLY
+514 MAMIVLDQNTRNLY
-528 PIIKDYIYSQA
+528 PTIKDYIYSQA
-539 GVASQCMLHDEQSK
+539 GIASQCMLHDEQARP
-553 QNINKFSMSYYSA
+553 NINKFSMSYYSA

-580 QIKFCDKLNKKK
+580 EIKFCDKLSKGK
-592 SMIIGIEFSRFK
+592 SMIIGIESSRFK
-604 DKIKYHIS
+604 DKIKYHLS
-612 ASYNQNL
+612 ASYNENL
-619 NKFYNDYKSTNI
+619 NKFYNDGKSANI
-631 KDNHTEA
+631 KENHIDT

-648 HFSIYNN
+648 HFSKNN
-655 KNLPENIII
+655 KKNTLPETVII
-664 YREGNYSDLS
+664 YREGMYNDLS

-679 KNEINEIEK
+679 KNEIIEIEK
-688 LFKGN
+688 FFKGN
-693 YKENYKPNLTIF
+693 YRENYKPKLTVF
-705 NVNKKTNLKFFEKL
+705 NVNKRTNLKFFEKL
-719 EKNSYKSVPIGTCI
+719 EKDSYKSVPIGTCI
-733 DDEVTTPDL
+733 DDEVTTPES
-742 FEFYLQCIEYEK
+742 FEFYLQCMEYEK
-754 GTSIP
+754 GVSIP
-759 VQYLCLFNNNEELT
+759 VQYLCLFNNNEDLT

-793 PCRIPV
+793 PTRIPV

-820 PCLKDS
+820 NSLKDS

>member
-1 MESKSTNSKIIEYPK
+1 MESKSINSKIIEYPK

-21 ELHKKSI
+21 EVFKKSLNI
-28 NVICNLKQ
+28 ICNLKQ

-50 YEISFIPEITNEKN
+50 YEISFIPELN
-64 NEKENNLLKKKIL
+64 NEKENYFLKKKIL
-77 RQLKEDLTGIFEN
+77 RTLKEDLTGIFEN

-104 SKSKITL
+104 CKDKITL
-111 ETKYSDI
+111 ETKVSDVE
-118 DYQVIFTKV
+118 YQVIFKKI
-127 SDNFNCEK
+127 SNEFNCEK
-135 INQRSQDDIR
+135 IENNSQDDIR
-145 KKIFVENIIKNIITA
+145 KKKIFVENIIRNIITA

-194 TSVLITERGLLLQ
+194 TNVLITERGLLLQ
-207 IIDKNILVTGLT
+207 IIDKNIMITGLT
-219 AYEKMKEIAQ
+219 AYEKMKEISQ
-229 KYDNDIKN
+229 KYGNDIKN
-237 ENCIKDIMA
+237 ENSKKDIMA

-261 SYKIGDIDFDRSVEN
+261 SYKIGDIDFDRTVEN

-282 EKDGTQKTISIKD
+282 EKDGTQNTISIKD

-305 KYTDQPLFIEE
+305 KYDDQPLFIEE

-334 ITGNDDLDSKEKED
+334 ITGNDELDIKEKED
-348 FFLMSK
+348 FFLMNK

-362 IKKLEKGINYLTKA
+362 LKKLTKGISYLTKE
-376 EKKCIVKNGENV
+376 EKKRIVKNGENV
-388 EFPSPNDIK
+388 EFPSPKDIK
-397 ELWGINFSDNF
+397 EQWGINFSENF
-408 FELKGTILP
+408 LELRGGVLP
-417 LPQIRFLENNFEDVK
+417 LPQIKFFEKNFEEIK
-432 LITGK
+432 LISGK
-437 FKIKKVL
+437 FKIQKVL
-444 TPINFDEK
+444 TPMTFDEK

-490 IIEHTKKNEIISDLE
+490 IIEHTKKNEIIPDLE
-505 KINFNNGKK
+505 KINFNSGKK
-514 MAIIVLDQNTRNLY
+514 MAMIVLDQNTRNLY
-528 PIIKDYIYSQA
+528 PTIKDYIYSQA
-539 GVASQCMLHDEQSK
+539 GIASQCMLHDEQARP
-553 QNINKFSMSYYSA
+553 NINKFSMSYYSA

-580 QIKFCDKLNKKK
+580 EIKFCDKLSKGK
-592 SMIIGIEFSRFK
+592 SMIIGIESSRFK
-604 DKIKYHIS
+604 DKIKYHLS
-612 ASYNQNL
+612 ASYNENL
-619 NKFYNDYKSTNI
+619 NKFYNDGKSANI
-631 KDNHTEA
+631 KENHIDT

-648 HFSIYNN
+648 HFSKNN
-655 KNLPENIII
+655 KNTLPETVII
-664 YREGNYSDLS
+664 YREGMYNDLS

-679 KNEINEIEK
+679 KNEIIEIEK
-688 LFKGN
+688 FFKGN
-693 YKENYKPNLTIF
+693 YRENYKPKLTVF
-705 NVNKKTNLKFFEKL
+705 NVNKRTNLKFFEKL
-719 EKNSYKSVPIGTCI
+719 EKDSYKSVPIGTCI

-742 FEFYLQCIEYEK
+742 FEFYLQCMEYEK
-754 GTSIP
+754 GVSIP
-759 VQYLCLFNNNEELT
+759 VQYLCIFNNNEDLT

-793 PCRIPV
+793 PTRIPV

-820 PCLKDS
+820 NSLKDS

>member
-1 MESKSTNSKIIEYPK
+1 MESKSINSKIIEYPK

-21 ELHKKSI
+21 EVFKKSLNI
-28 NVICNLKQ
+28 ICNLKQ

-50 YEISFIPEITNEKN
+50 YEISFIPELN
-64 NEKENNLLKKKIL
+64 NEKENYFLKKKIL
-77 RQLKEDLTGIFEN
+77 RTLKEDLTGIFEN

-104 SKSKITL
+104 CKDKITL
-111 ETKYSDI
+111 ETKVSDVE
-118 DYQVIFTKV
+118 YQVIFKKI
-127 SDNFNCEK
+127 SNEFNCEK
-135 INQRSQDDIR
+135 IENNSQDDIR
-145 KKIFVENIIKNIITA
+145 KKKIFVENIIRNIITA

-194 TSVLITERGLLLQ
+194 TNVLITERGLLLQ
-207 IIDKNILVTGLT
+207 IIDKNIMITGLT
-219 AYEKMKEIAQ
+219 AYEKMKEISQ
-229 KYDNDIKN
+229 KYGNDIKN
-237 ENCIKDIMA
+237 ENSKKDIMA

-261 SYKIGDIDFDRSVEN
+261 SYKIGDIDFDRTVEN

-282 EKDGTQKTISIKD
+282 EKDGTQNTISIKD

-305 KYTDQPLFIEE
+305 KYDDQPLFIEE

-334 ITGNDDLDSKEKED
+334 ITGNDELDIKEKED
-348 FFLMSK
+348 FFLMNK

-362 IKKLEKGINYLTKA
+362 LKKLTKGISYLTKE
-376 EKKCIVKNGENV
+376 EKKRIVKNGENV
-388 EFPSPNDIK
+388 EFPSPKDIK
-397 ELWGINFSDNF
+397 EQWGINFSENF
-408 FELKGTILP
+408 LELRGGVLP
-417 LPQIRFLENNFEDVK
+417 LPQIKFFEKNFEEIK
-432 LITGK
+432 LISGK
-437 FKIKKVL
+437 FKIQKVL
-444 TPINFDEK
+444 TPMTFDEK

-463 DIAKNDCEQITKSAQ
+463 DIAKNDCEQIIKSAQ

-490 IIEHTKKNEIISDLE
+490 IIEHTKKNEIIPDLE
-505 KINFNNGKK
+505 KINFNSGKK
-514 MAIIVLDQNTRNLY
+514 MAMIVLDQNTRNLY
-528 PIIKDYIYSQA
+528 PTIKDYIYSQA
-539 GVASQCMLHDEQSK
+539 GIASQCMLHDEQARP
-553 QNINKFSMSYYSA
+553 NINKFSMSYYSA

-580 QIKFCDKLNKKK
+580 EIKFCDKLSKGK
-592 SMIIGIEFSRFK
+592 SMIIGIESSRFK
-604 DKIKYHIS
+604 DKIKYHLS
-612 ASYNQNL
+612 ASYNENL
-619 NKFYNDYKSTNI
+619 NKFYNDGKSANI
-631 KDNHTEA
+631 KENHIDT

-648 HFSIYNN
+648 HFSKNN
-655 KNLPENIII
+655 KNTLPETVII
-664 YREGNYSDLS
+664 YREGMYNDLS

-679 KNEINEIEK
+679 KNEIIEIEK
-688 LFKGN
+688 FFKGN
-693 YKENYKPNLTIF
+693 YRENYKPKLTVF
-705 NVNKKTNLKFFEKL
+705 NVNKRTNLKFFEKL
-719 EKNSYKSVPIGTCI
+719 EKDSYKSVPIGTCI

-742 FEFYLQCIEYEK
+742 FEFYLQCMEYEK
-754 GTSIP
+754 GVSIP
-759 VQYLCLFNNNEELT
+759 VQYLCIFNNNEDLT

-793 PCRIPV
+793 PTRIPV

-820 PCLKDS
+820 NSLKDS

>member
-1 MESKSTNSKIIEYPK
+1 MESKSINSKIIEYPK

-21 ELHKKSI
+21 EVFKKSLNI
-28 NVICNLKQ
+28 ICNLKQ

-50 YEISFIPEITNEKN
+50 YEISFIPELN
-64 NEKENNLLKKKIL
+64 NEKENYFLKKKIL
-77 RQLKEDLTGIFEN
+77 RTLKEDLTGIFEN

-104 SKSKITL
+104 CKDKITL
-111 ETKYSDI
+111 ETKVSDVE
-118 DYQVIFTKV
+118 YQVIFKKI
-127 SDNFNCEK
+127 SNEFNCEK
-135 INQRSQDDIR
+135 IEHNSQDDIR
-145 KKIFVENIIKNIITA
+145 KKKIFVENIIRNIITA

-207 IIDKNILVTGLT
+207 IIDKNIMITGLT
-219 AYEKMKEIAQ
+219 AYEKMKEISQ
-229 KYDNDIKN
+229 KYGNDIKN
-237 ENCIKDIMA
+237 ENSKKDIMA

-261 SYKIGDIDFDRSVEN
+261 SYKIGDIDFDRTVEN

-282 EKDGTQKTISIKD
+282 EKDGTQNTISIKD
-295 YYETKYKIVF
+295 YYESKYKIVF
-305 KYTDQPLFIEE
+305 KYDDQPLFIEE

-334 ITGNDDLDSKEKED
+334 ITGNDELDIKEKED
-348 FFLMSK
+348 FFLMNK

-362 IKKLEKGINYLTKA
+362 LKKLTKGISYLTKE
-376 EKKCIVKNGENV
+376 EKKRIVKNGENV
-388 EFPSPNDIK
+388 EFPSPKDIK
-397 ELWGINFSDNF
+397 EQWGINFSENF
-408 FELKGTILP
+408 LELRGGVLP
-417 LPQIRFLENNFEDVK
+417 LPQIKFFEKNFEEIK
-432 LITGK
+432 LISGK
-437 FKIKKVL
+437 FKIQKVL
-444 TPINFDEK
+444 TPMTFDEK

-490 IIEHTKKNEIISDLE
+490 IIEHTKKNEIIPDLE
-505 KINFNNGKK
+505 KINFNSGKK
-514 MAIIVLDQNTRNLY
+514 MAMIVLDQNTRNLY
-528 PIIKDYIYSQA
+528 PTIKDYIYSQA
-539 GVASQCMLHDEQSK
+539 GIASQCMLHDEQARP
-553 QNINKFSMSYYSA
+553 NINKFSMSYYSA

-580 QIKFCDKLNKKK
+580 EIKFCDKLSKGK
-592 SMIIGIEFSRFK
+592 SMIIGIESSRFK
-604 DKIKYHIS
+604 DKIKYHLS
-612 ASYNQNL
+612 ASYNENL
-619 NKFYNDYKSTNI
+619 NKFYNDGKSANI
-631 KDNHTEA
+631 KENHIDT

-648 HFSIYNN
+648 HFSKNN
-655 KNLPENIII
+655 KNTLPETVII
-664 YREGNYSDLS
+664 YREGMYNDLS

-679 KNEINEIEK
+679 KNEIIEIEK
-688 LFKGN
+688 FFKGN
-693 YKENYKPNLTIF
+693 YRENYKPKLTVF
-705 NVNKKTNLKFFEKL
+705 NVNKRTNLKFFEKL
-719 EKNSYKSVPIGTCI
+719 EKDSYKSVPIGTCI

-742 FEFYLQCIEYEK
+742 FEFYLQCMEYEK
-754 GTSIP
+754 GVSIP
-759 VQYLCLFNNNEELT
+759 VQYLCIFNNNEDLT
-773 MTDFEE
+773 MADFEE

-793 PCRIPV
+793 PTRIPV

-820 PCLKDS
+820 NSLKDS

>member
-1 MESKSTNSKIIEYPK
+1 MESKSINSKIIEYPK

-21 ELHKKSI
+21 EVFKKSLNI
-28 NVICNLKQ
+28 ICNLKQ

-50 YEISFIPEITNEKN
+50 YEISFIPELN
-64 NEKENNLLKKKIL
+64 NEKENYFLKKKIL
-77 RQLKEDLTGIFEN
+77 RTLKEDLTGIFEN

-104 SKSKITL
+104 CKDKITL
-111 ETKYSDI
+111 ETKVSDVE
-118 DYQVIFTKV
+118 YQVIFKKI
-127 SDNFNCEK
+127 SNEFNCEK
-135 INQRSQDDIR
+135 IENNSQDDIR
-145 KKIFVENIIKNIITA
+145 KKKIFVENIIRNIITA

-207 IIDKNILVTGLT
+207 IIDKNIMITGLT
-219 AYEKMKEIAQ
+219 AYEKMKEISQ
-229 KYDNDIKN
+229 KYGNDIKN
-237 ENCIKDIMA
+237 ENSKKDIMA

-261 SYKIGDIDFDRSVEN
+261 SYKIGDIDFDRTVEN

-282 EKDGTQKTISIKD
+282 EKDGTQNTISIKD

-305 KYTDQPLFIEE
+305 KYDDQPLFIEE

-334 ITGNDDLDSKEKED
+334 ITGNDELDIKEKED
-348 FFLMSK
+348 FFLMNK

-362 IKKLEKGINYLTKA
+362 LKKLTKGISYLTKE
-376 EKKCIVKNGENV
+376 EKKRIVKNGENV
-388 EFPSPNDIK
+388 EFPSPKDIK
-397 ELWGINFSDNF
+397 EQWGINFSENF
-408 FELKGTILP
+408 LELRGGVLP
-417 LPQIRFLENNFEDVK
+417 LPQIKFFEKNFEEIK
-432 LITGK
+432 LISGK
-437 FKIKKVL
+437 FKIQKVL
-444 TPINFDEK
+444 TPMAFDEK

-490 IIEHTKKNEIISDLE
+490 IIEHTKKNEIIPDLE
-505 KINFNNGKK
+505 KINFNSGKK
-514 MAIIVLDQNTRNLY
+514 MAMIVLDQNTRNLY
-528 PIIKDYIYSQA
+528 PTIKDYIYSQA
-539 GVASQCMLHDEQSK
+539 GIASQCMLHDEQARP
-553 QNINKFSMSYYSA
+553 NVNKFSMSYYSA

-580 QIKFCDKLNKKK
+580 EIKFCDKLSKGK
-592 SMIIGIEFSRFK
+592 SMIIGIESSRFK
-604 DKIKYHIS
+604 DKIKYHLS
-612 ASYNQNL
+612 ASYNENL
-619 NKFYNDYKSTNI
+619 NKFYNDGKSANI
-631 KDNHTEA
+631 KENHIDT

-648 HFSIYNN
+648 HFSKNN
-655 KNLPENIII
+655 KNTLPETVII
-664 YREGNYSDLS
+664 YREGIYNDLS

-679 KNEINEIEK
+679 KNEIIEIEK
-688 LFKGN
+688 FFKGN
-693 YKENYKPNLTIF
+693 YRENYKPKLTVF
-705 NVNKKTNLKFFEKL
+705 NVNKRTNLKFFEKL
-719 EKNSYKSVPIGTCI
+719 EKDSYKSVPIGTCI

-742 FEFYLQCIEYEK
+742 FEFYLQCMEYEK
-754 GTSIP
+754 GVSIP
-759 VQYLCLFNNNEELT
+759 VQYLCIFNNNEDLT

-793 PCRIPV
+793 PTRIPV

-820 PCLKDS
+820 NSLKDS

>member
-1 MESKSTNSKIIEYPK
+1 MESKSINSKIIEYPK

-21 ELHKKSI
+21 EIHKKSI

-36 INFKEALKGKHIMT
+36 INFKETLKGKHIMT
-50 YEISFIPEITNEKN
+50 YEISFIPEIN
-64 NEKENNLLKKKIL
+64 NEKENNILKKKIL

-118 DYQVIFTKV
+118 EYQVIFTKV

-135 INQRSQDDIR
+135 ITHKTQDDIR

-181 PFKKKCKIWNGYS
+181 PFKKKCKIWNGYG

-207 IIDKNILVTGLT
+207 IIDKNILITGLT
-219 AYEKMKEIAQ
+219 AYEKMKEISQ

-237 ENCIKDIMA
+237 ENCKKEIMA
-246 FFKGRTLITQYGNYR
+246 YFKGRTLITQYGNYR

-282 EKDGTQKTISIKD
+282 EKDGTQNTISIKD
-295 YYETKYKIVF
+295 YYETKYKIIF

-417 LPQIRFLENNFEDVK
+417 LPQIRFFENNFEDVK

-539 GVASQCMLHDEQSK
+539 GVASQCMLHDEQAK

-580 QIKFCDKLNKKK
+580 QIKFCDKLNKNK

-604 DKIKYHIS
+604 DKVKYHIS
-612 ASYNQNL
+612 ASYNENL

-631 KDNHTEA
+631 KENPIEA

-648 HFSIYNN
+648 HYSIYN
-655 KNLPENIII
+655 KNILPENIII
-664 YREGNYSDLS
+664 YREGIYNDLS

-679 KNEINEIEK
+679 KNEILEIEK

-705 NVNKKTNLKFFEKL
+705 NVNKKTNLKFYEKL

-733 DDEVTTPDL
+733 DDEVTSPEL

-754 GTSIP
+754 GISIP

>member
-1 MESKSTNSKIIEYPK
+1 MESKSINSKIIEYPK

-21 ELHKKSI
+21 EVFKKSI
-28 NVICNLKQ
+28 NIICNLKQ

-50 YEISFIPEITNEKN
+50 YEISFIPELN
-64 NEKENNLLKKKIL
+64 NEKENYFLKKKIL
-77 RQLKEDLTGIFEN
+77 RTLKEDLTGIFEN

-104 SKSKITL
+104 CKDKITL
-111 ETKYSDI
+111 ETKVSDVE
-118 DYQVIFTKV
+118 YQVIFKKI
-127 SDNFNCEK
+127 SNEFNCEK
-135 INQRSQDDIR
+135 IEHNSQDDIR
-145 KKIFVENIIKNIITA
+145 KKKIFVENIIRNIITA

-194 TSVLITERGLLLQ
+194 TNVLITERGLLLQ
-207 IIDKNILVTGLT
+207 IIDKNIMITGLT
-219 AYEKMKEIAQ
+219 AYEKMKEISQ
-229 KYDNDIKN
+229 KYGNDIKN
-237 ENCIKDIMA
+237 ENSKKDLMA

-261 SYKIGDIDFDRSVEN
+261 SYKIGDIDFDRTVEN

-282 EKDGTQKTISIKD
+282 EKDGTQNTISIKD
-295 YYETKYKIVF
+295 YYESKYKIVF
-305 KYTDQPLFIEE
+305 KYDDQPLFIEE

-334 ITGNDDLDSKEKED
+334 ITGNDELDIKEKED
-348 FFLMSK
+348 FFLMNK

-362 IKKLEKGINYLTKA
+362 LKKLTKGISYLTKE
-376 EKKCIVKNGENV
+376 EKKRIVKNGENV
-388 EFPSPNDIK
+388 DFPSPKDIK
-397 ELWGINFSDNF
+397 EQWGINFSENF
-408 FELKGTILP
+408 LELRGGILP
-417 LPQIRFLENNFEDVK
+417 LPQIKFFEKNFEDIK
-432 LITGK
+432 LISGK
-437 FKIKKVL
+437 FKIQKVL
-444 TPINFDEK
+444 TPMTFDEK

-457 TFKNLV
+457 TFRNLV

-490 IIEHTKKNEIISDLE
+490 IIEHTKKNEIIPDLE
-505 KINFNNGKK
+505 KINFNSGKK
-514 MAIIVLDQNTRNLY
+514 MAMIVLDQNTRNLY
-528 PIIKDYIYSQA
+528 PTIKDYIYSQA
-539 GVASQCMLHDEQSK
+539 GIASQCMLHDEQARP
-553 QNINKFSMSYYSA
+553 NINKFSMSYYSA

-580 QIKFCDKLNKKK
+580 EIKFCDKLSKGK
-592 SMIIGIEFSRFK
+592 SMIIGIESSRFK
-604 DKIKYHIS
+604 DKIKYHLS
-612 ASYNQNL
+612 ASYNENL
-619 NKFYNDYKSTNI
+619 NKFYNDGKSANI
-631 KDNHTEA
+631 KENHIDT

-648 HFSIYNN
+648 HFSKNN
-655 KNLPENIII
+655 KNTLPETVII
-664 YREGNYSDLS
+664 YREGMYNDLS

-679 KNEINEIEK
+679 KNEIIEIEK
-688 LFKGN
+688 FFKGN
-693 YKENYKPNLTIF
+693 YRENYKPKLTVF
-705 NVNKKTNLKFFEKL
+705 NVNKRTNLKFFEKL
-719 EKNSYKSVPIGTCI
+719 EKDSYKSVPIGTCI

-742 FEFYLQCIEYEK
+742 FEFYLQCMEYEK
-754 GTSIP
+754 GVSIP
-759 VQYLCLFNNNEELT
+759 VQYLCIFNNNEDLT

-793 PCRIPV
+793 PTRIPV

-820 PCLKDS
+820 NSLKDS

>member
-1 MESKSTNSKIIEYPK
+1 MESKSINSKIIEYPK

-21 ELHKKSI
+21 EVFKKSLNI
-28 NVICNLKQ
+28 ICNLKQ

-50 YEISFIPEITNEKN
+50 YEISFIPELN
-64 NEKENNLLKKKIL
+64 NEKENYFLKKKIL
-77 RQLKEDLTGIFEN
+77 RTLKEDLTGIFEN

-104 SKSKITL
+104 CKDKITL
-111 ETKYSDI
+111 ETKVSDVE
-118 DYQVIFTKV
+118 YQVIFKKI
-127 SDNFNCEK
+127 SNEFNCEK
-135 INQRSQDDIR
+135 IEHNSQDDIR
-145 KKIFVENIIKNIITA
+145 KKKIFVENIIRNIITA

-207 IIDKNILVTGLT
+207 IIDKNIMITGLT
-219 AYEKMKEIAQ
+219 AYEKMKEISQ
-229 KYDNDIKN
+229 KYGNDIKN
-237 ENCIKDIMA
+237 ENSKKDIMA

-261 SYKIGDIDFDRSVEN
+261 SYKIGDIDFDRTVEN

-282 EKDGTQKTISIKD
+282 EKDGTQNTISIKD

-305 KYTDQPLFIEE
+305 KYDDQPLFIEE

-334 ITGNDDLDSKEKED
+334 ITGNDELDIKEKED
-348 FFLMSK
+348 FFLMNK

-362 IKKLEKGINYLTKA
+362 LKKLTKGISYLTKE
-376 EKKCIVKNGENV
+376 EKKRIVKNGENV
-388 EFPSPNDIK
+388 EFPSPKDIK
-397 ELWGINFSDNF
+397 EQWGINFSENF
-408 FELKGTILP
+408 LELRGGVLP
-417 LPQIRFLENNFEDVK
+417 LPQIKFFEKNFEDIK
-432 LITGK
+432 LISGK
-437 FKIKKVL
+437 FKIQKVL
-444 TPINFDEK
+444 TPMTFDEK

-457 TFKNLV
+457 TFRNLV

-490 IIEHTKKNEIISDLE
+490 IIEHTKKNEIIPDLE
-505 KINFNNGKK
+505 KINFNSGKK
-514 MAIIVLDQNTRNLY
+514 MAMIVLDQNTRNLY
-528 PIIKDYIYSQA
+528 PTIKDYIYSQA
-539 GVASQCMLHDEQSK
+539 GIASQCMLHDEQARP
-553 QNINKFSMSYYSA
+553 NINKFSMSYYSA

-580 QIKFCDKLNKKK
+580 EIKFCDKLSKGK
-592 SMIIGIEFSRFK
+592 SMIIGIESSRFK
-604 DKIKYHIS
+604 DKIKYHLS
-612 ASYNQNL
+612 ASYNENL
-619 NKFYNDYKSTNI
+619 NKFYNDGKSANI
-631 KDNHTEA
+631 KENHIDT

-648 HFSIYNN
+648 HFSKNN
-655 KNLPENIII
+655 KNTLPETVII
-664 YREGNYSDLS
+664 YREGMYNDLS

-679 KNEINEIEK
+679 KNEIIEIEK
-688 LFKGN
+688 FFKGN
-693 YKENYKPNLTIF
+693 YRENYKPKLTVF
-705 NVNKKTNLKFFEKL
+705 NVNKRTNLKFFEKL
-719 EKNSYKSVPIGTCI
+719 EKDSYKSVPIGTCI

-742 FEFYLQCIEYEK
+742 FEFYLQCMEYEK
-754 GTSIP
+754 GVSIP
-759 VQYLCLFNNNEELT
+759 VQYLCIFNNNEDLT

-793 PCRIPV
+793 PTRIPV

-820 PCLKDS
+820 NSLKDS

>member
-1 MESKSTNSKIIEYPK
+1 MESKSINSKIIEYPK

-21 ELHKKSI
+21 EVFKKSLNI
-28 NVICNLKQ
+28 ICNLKQ

-50 YEISFIPEITNEKN
+50 YEISFIPELN
-64 NEKENNLLKKKIL
+64 NEKENYFLKKKIL
-77 RQLKEDLTGIFEN
+77 RTLKEDLTGIFEN

-104 SKSKITL
+104 CKDKITL
-111 ETKYSDI
+111 ETKVSDVE
-118 DYQVIFTKV
+118 YQVIFKKI
-127 SDNFNCEK
+127 SNEFNCEK
-135 INQRSQDDIR
+135 IENNSQDDIR
-145 KKIFVENIIKNIITA
+145 KKKIFVENIIRNIITA

-194 TSVLITERGLLLQ
+194 TNVLIAERGLLLQ
-207 IIDKNILVTGLT
+207 IIDKNIMITGLT
-219 AYEKMKEIAQ
+219 AYEKMKEISQ
-229 KYDNDIKN
+229 KYGNDIKN
-237 ENCIKDIMA
+237 ENSKKDIMA

-261 SYKIGDIDFDRSVEN
+261 SYKIGDIDFDRTVEN

-282 EKDGTQKTISIKD
+282 EKDGTQNTISIKD
-295 YYETKYKIVF
+295 YYESKYKIVF
-305 KYTDQPLFIEE
+305 KYDDQPLFIEE

-321 NSKLKYLIPELLY
+321 KSKLKYLIPELLY
-334 ITGNDDLDSKEKED
+334 ITGNDELDIKEKED
-348 FFLMSK
+348 FFLMNK

-362 IKKLEKGINYLTKA
+362 LKKLTKGISYLTKE
-376 EKKCIVKNGENV
+376 EKKRIVKNGENV
-388 EFPSPNDIK
+388 EFPSPKDIK
-397 ELWGINFSDNF
+397 EQWGINFSENF
-408 FELKGTILP
+408 LELRGGVLP
-417 LPQIRFLENNFEDVK
+417 LPQIKFFEKNFEEIK
-432 LITGK
+432 LISGK
-437 FKIKKVL
+437 FKIQKVL
-444 TPINFDEK
+444 TPMTFDEK

-490 IIEHTKKNEIISDLE
+490 IIEHTKKNEIIPDLE
-505 KINFNNGKK
+505 KINFNSGKK
-514 MAIIVLDQNTRNLY
+514 MAMIVLEQNTRNLY
-528 PIIKDYIYSQA
+528 PTIKDYIYSQA
-539 GVASQCMLHDEQSK
+539 GIASQCMLHDEQARP
-553 QNINKFSMSYYSA
+553 NINKFSMSYYSA

-580 QIKFCDKLNKKK
+580 EIKFCDKLSKGK
-592 SMIIGIEFSRFK
+592 SMIIGIESSRFK
-604 DKIKYHIS
+604 DKIKYHLS
-612 ASYNQNL
+612 ASYNENL
-619 NKFYNDYKSTNI
+619 NKFYNDGKSANI
-631 KDNHTEA
+631 KENHIDT

-648 HFSIYNN
+648 HFSKNN
-655 KNLPENIII
+655 KNTLPETVII
-664 YREGNYSDLS
+664 YREGMYNDLS

-679 KNEINEIEK
+679 KNEIIEIEK
-688 LFKGN
+688 FFKGN
-693 YKENYKPNLTIF
+693 YRENYKPKLTVF
-705 NVNKKTNLKFFEKL
+705 NVNKRTNLKFFEKL
-719 EKNSYKSVPIGTCI
+719 EKDSYKSVPIGTCI

-742 FEFYLQCIEYEK
+742 FEFYLQCMEYEK
-754 GTSIP
+754 GVSIP
-759 VQYLCLFNNNEELT
+759 VQYLCIFNNNEDLT

-793 PCRIPV
+793 PTRIPV

-820 PCLKDS
+820 NSLKDS

>member
-1 MESKSTNSKIIEYPK
+1 MESKSINSKIIEYPK

-21 ELHKKSI
+21 EVFKKSI
-28 NVICNLKQ
+28 NIICNLKQ

-50 YEISFIPEITNEKN
+50 YEISFIPELN
-64 NEKENNLLKKKIL
+64 NEKENYFLKKKIL
-77 RQLKEDLTGIFEN
+77 RTLKEDLTGIFEN

-104 SKSKITL
+104 CKDKITL
-111 ETKYSDI
+111 ETKVSDVE
-118 DYQVIFTKV
+118 YQVIFKKI
-127 SDNFNCEK
+127 SNEFNCEK
-135 INQRSQDDIR
+135 IENNSQDDIR
-145 KKIFVENIIKNIITA
+145 KKKIFVENIIRNIITA

-194 TSVLITERGLLLQ
+194 TNVLIAERGLLLQ
-207 IIDKNILVTGLT
+207 IIDKNIMITGLT
-219 AYEKMKEIAQ
+219 AYEKMKEISQ
-229 KYDNDIKN
+229 KYGNDIKN
-237 ENCIKDIMA
+237 ENSKKDIMA

-261 SYKIGDIDFDRSVEN
+261 SYKIGDIDFDRTVEN

-282 EKDGTQKTISIKD
+282 EKDGTQNTISIKD
-295 YYETKYKIVF
+295 YYESKYKIVF
-305 KYTDQPLFIEE
+305 KYDDQPLFIEE

-334 ITGNDDLDSKEKED
+334 ITGNDELDIKEKED
-348 FFLMSK
+348 FFLMNK

-362 IKKLEKGINYLTKA
+362 LKKLTKGISYLTKE
-376 EKKCIVKNGENV
+376 EKKRIVKNGENV
-388 EFPSPNDIK
+388 EFPSPKDIK
-397 ELWGINFSDNF
+397 EQWGINFSENF
-408 FELKGTILP
+408 LELRGGILP
-417 LPQIRFLENNFEDVK
+417 LPQIKFFEKNFEEIK
-432 LITGK
+432 LISGK
-437 FKIKKVL
+437 FKIQKVL
-444 TPINFDEK
+444 TPMTFDEK

-490 IIEHTKKNEIISDLE
+490 IIEHTKKNEIIPDLE
-505 KINFNNGKK
+505 KINFNSGKK
-514 MAIIVLDQNTRNLY
+514 MAMIVLDQNTRNLY
-528 PIIKDYIYSQA
+528 PTIKDYIYSQA
-539 GVASQCMLHDEQSK
+539 GIASQCMLHDEQARP
-553 QNINKFSMSYYSA
+553 NINKFSMSYYSA

-580 QIKFCDKLNKKK
+580 EIKFCDKLSKGK
-592 SMIIGIEFSRFK
+592 SMIIGIESSRFK
-604 DKIKYHIS
+604 DKIKYHLS
-612 ASYNQNL
+612 ASYNENL
-619 NKFYNDYKSTNI
+619 NKFYNDGKSANI
-631 KDNHTEA
+631 KENHIDT

-648 HFSIYNN
+648 HFSKNN
-655 KNLPENIII
+655 KNTLPETVII
-664 YREGNYSDLS
+664 YREGIYNDLS

-679 KNEINEIEK
+679 KNEIIEIEK
-688 LFKGN
+688 FFKGN
-693 YKENYKPNLTIF
+693 YRENYKPKLTVF
-705 NVNKKTNLKFFEKL
+705 NVNKRTNLKFFEKL
-719 EKNSYKSVPIGTCI
+719 EKDSYKSVPIGTCI

-742 FEFYLQCIEYEK
+742 FEFYLQCMEYEK
-754 GTSIP
+754 GVSIP
-759 VQYLCLFNNNEELT
+759 VQYLCIFNNNEDLT

-793 PCRIPV
+793 PTRIPV

-820 PCLKDS
+820 NSLKDS

>member
-1 MESKSTNSKIIEYPK
+1 MESKSINSKIIEYPK

-21 ELHKKSI
+21 EVFKKSLNI
-28 NVICNLKQ
+28 ICNLKQ

-50 YEISFIPEITNEKN
+50 YEISFIPELN
-64 NEKENNLLKKKIL
+64 NEKENYFLKKKIL
-77 RQLKEDLTGIFEN
+77 RTLKEDLTGIFEN

-104 SKSKITL
+104 CKDKITL
-111 ETKYSDI
+111 ETKVSDVE
-118 DYQVIFTKV
+118 YQVIFKKI
-127 SDNFNCEK
+127 SNEFNCEK
-135 INQRSQDDIR
+135 IENNSQDDIR
-145 KKIFVENIIKNIITA
+145 KKKIFVENIIRNIITA

-194 TSVLITERGLLLQ
+194 TNVLITERGLLLQ
-207 IIDKNILVTGLT
+207 IIDKNIMITGLT
-219 AYEKMKEIAQ
+219 AYEKMKEISQ
-229 KYDNDIKN
+229 KYGNDIKN
-237 ENCIKDIMA
+237 ENSKKDIMA

-261 SYKIGDIDFDRSVEN
+261 SYKIGDIDFDRTVEN

-282 EKDGTQKTISIKD
+282 EKDGTQNTISIKD

-305 KYTDQPLFIEE
+305 KYDDQPLFIEE

-334 ITGNDDLDSKEKED
+334 ITGNDELDIKEKED
-348 FFLMSK
+348 FFLMNK

-362 IKKLEKGINYLTKA
+362 LKKLTKGISYLTKE

-388 EFPSPNDIK
+388 EFPSPKDIK
-397 ELWGINFSDNF
+397 EQWGINFSENF
-408 FELKGTILP
+408 LELRGGVLP
-417 LPQIRFLENNFEDVK
+417 LPQIKFFEKNFEEIK
-432 LITGK
+432 LISGK
-437 FKIKKVL
+437 FKIQKVL
-444 TPINFDEK
+444 TPMTFDEK

-490 IIEHTKKNEIISDLE
+490 IIEHTKKNEIIPDLE
-505 KINFNNGKK
+505 KINFNSGKK
-514 MAIIVLDQNTRNLY
+514 MAMIVLDQNTRNLY
-528 PIIKDYIYSQA
+528 PTIKDYIYSQA
-539 GVASQCMLHDEQSK
+539 GIASQCMLHDEQARP
-553 QNINKFSMSYYSA
+553 NINKFSMSYYSA

-580 QIKFCDKLNKKK
+580 EIKFCDKLSKGK
-592 SMIIGIEFSRFK
+592 SMIIGIESSRFK
-604 DKIKYHIS
+604 DKIKYHLS
-612 ASYNQNL
+612 ASYNENL
-619 NKFYNDYKSTNI
+619 NKFYNDGKSANI
-631 KDNHTEA
+631 KENHIDT

-648 HFSIYNN
+648 HFSKNN
-655 KNLPENIII
+655 KNTLPETVII
-664 YREGNYSDLS
+664 YREGMYNDLS

-679 KNEINEIEK
+679 KNEIIEIEK
-688 LFKGN
+688 FFKGN
-693 YKENYKPNLTIF
+693 YRENYKPKLTVF

-719 EKNSYKSVPIGTCI
+719 EKDSYKSVPIGTCI
-733 DDEVTTPDL
+733 DDEVTTPEL
-742 FEFYLQCIEYEK
+742 FEFYLQCMEYEK
-754 GTSIP
+754 GVSIP
-759 VQYLCLFNNNEELT
+759 VQYLCLFNNNEDLT

-793 PCRIPV
+793 PTRIPV

-820 PCLKDS
+820 NSLKDS

>member
-1 MESKSTNSKIIEYPK
+1 MESKSINSKIIEYPK

-21 ELHKKSI
+21 EVFKKSLNI
-28 NVICNLKQ
+28 ICNLKQ

-50 YEISFIPEITNEKN
+50 YEISFIPELN
-64 NEKENNLLKKKIL
+64 NEKENYFLKKKIL
-77 RQLKEDLTGIFEN
+77 RTLKEDLTGIFEN

-104 SKSKITL
+104 CKDKITL
-111 ETKYSDI
+111 ETKVSDVE
-118 DYQVIFTKV
+118 YQVIFKKI
-127 SDNFNCEK
+127 SNEFNCEK
-135 INQRSQDDIR
+135 IENNSQDDIR
-145 KKIFVENIIKNIITA
+145 KKKVFVENIIRNIITA

-207 IIDKNILVTGLT
+207 IIDKNIMITGLT
-219 AYEKMKEIAQ
+219 AYEKMKEISQ
-229 KYDNDIKN
+229 KYGNDIKN
-237 ENCIKDIMA
+237 ENSKKDIMA

-261 SYKIGDIDFDRSVEN
+261 SYKIGDIDFDRTVEN

-282 EKDGTQKTISIKD
+282 EKDGTQNTISIKD
-295 YYETKYKIVF
+295 YYESKYKIVF
-305 KYTDQPLFIEE
+305 KYDDQPLFIEE

-334 ITGNDDLDSKEKED
+334 ITGNDELDIKEKED
-348 FFLMSK
+348 FFLMNK

-362 IKKLEKGINYLTKA
+362 LKKLTKGISYLTKE
-376 EKKCIVKNGENV
+376 EKKRIVKNGENV
-388 EFPSPNDIK
+388 EFPSPKDIK
-397 ELWGINFSDNF
+397 EQWGINFSENF
-408 FELKGTILP
+408 LELRGGVLP
-417 LPQIRFLENNFEDVK
+417 LPQIKFFEKNFEDIK
-432 LITGK
+432 LISGK
-437 FKIKKVL
+437 FKIQKEL
-444 TPINFDEK
+444 TPMTFDEK

-490 IIEHTKKNEIISDLE
+490 IIEHTKKNEIIPDLE
-505 KINFNNGKK
+505 KINFNSGKK
-514 MAIIVLDQNTRNLY
+514 MAMIVLDQNTRNLY
-528 PIIKDYIYSQA
+528 PTIKDYIYSQA
-539 GVASQCMLHDEQSK
+539 GIASQCMLHDEQARP
-553 QNINKFSMSYYSA
+553 NVNKFSMSYYSA

-580 QIKFCDKLNKKK
+580 EIKFCDKLSKGK
-592 SMIIGIEFSRFK
+592 SMIIGIESSRFK
-604 DKIKYHIS
+604 DKIKYHLS
-612 ASYNQNL
+612 ASYNENL
-619 NKFYNDYKSTNI
+619 NKFYNDGKSANI
-631 KDNHTEA
+631 KENHIDT

-648 HFSIYNN
+648 HFSKNN
-655 KNLPENIII
+655 KNTLPETVII
-664 YREGNYSDLS
+664 YREGMYNDLS

-679 KNEINEIEK
+679 KNEIIEIEK
-688 LFKGN
+688 FFKGN
-693 YKENYKPNLTIF
+693 YRENYKPKLTVF
-705 NVNKKTNLKFFEKL
+705 NVNKRTNLKFFEKL
-719 EKNSYKSVPIGTCI
+719 EKDSYKSVPIGTCI

-742 FEFYLQCIEYEK
+742 FEFYLQCMEYEK
-754 GTSIP
+754 GVSIP
-759 VQYLCLFNNNEELT
+759 VQYLCIFNNNEDLT

-793 PCRIPV
+793 PTRIPV

-820 PCLKDS
+820 NSLKDS

>member
-1 MESKSTNSKIIEYPK
+1 MESKSINSKIIEYPK

-21 ELHKKSI
+21 EVFKKSLNI
-28 NVICNLKQ
+28 ICNLKQ

-50 YEISFIPEITNEKN
+50 YEISFIPELN
-64 NEKENNLLKKKIL
+64 NEKENYFLKKKIL
-77 RQLKEDLTGIFEN
+77 RTLKEDLTGIFEN

-104 SKSKITL
+104 CKDKITL
-111 ETKYSDI
+111 ETKVSDVE
-118 DYQVIFTKV
+118 YQVIFKKI
-127 SDNFNCEK
+127 SNEFNCEK
-135 INQRSQDDIR
+135 IENNSQDDIR
-145 KKIFVENIIKNIITA
+145 KKKVFVENIIRNIITA

-194 TSVLITERGLLLQ
+194 TNVLITERGLLLQ
-207 IIDKNILVTGLT
+207 IIDKNIMITGLT
-219 AYEKMKEIAQ
+219 AYEKMKEISQ
-229 KYDNDIKN
+229 KYGNDIKN
-237 ENCIKDIMA
+237 ENSKKDIMA

-261 SYKIGDIDFDRSVEN
+261 SYKIGDIDFDRTVEN

-282 EKDGTQKTISIKD
+282 EKDGTQNTISIKD
-295 YYETKYKIVF
+295 YYESKYKIVF
-305 KYTDQPLFIEE
+305 KYDDQPLFIEE

-334 ITGNDDLDSKEKED
+334 ITGNDELDIKEKED
-348 FFLMSK
+348 FFLMNK

-362 IKKLEKGINYLTKA
+362 LKKLTKGISYLTKE
-376 EKKCIVKNGENV
+376 EKKRIVKNGENV
-388 EFPSPNDIK
+388 EFPSPKDIK
-397 ELWGINFSDNF
+397 EQWGINFSENF
-408 FELKGTILP
+408 LELRGGVLP
-417 LPQIRFLENNFEDVK
+417 LPQIKFFEKNFEDIK
-432 LITGK
+432 LISGK
-437 FKIKKVL
+437 FKIQKVL
-444 TPINFDEK
+444 TPMTFDEK

-490 IIEHTKKNEIISDLE
+490 IIEHTKKNEIIPDLE
-505 KINFNNGKK
+505 KINFNSGKK
-514 MAIIVLDQNTRNLY
+514 MAMIVLDQNTRNLY
-528 PIIKDYIYSQA
+528 PTIKDYIYSQA
-539 GVASQCMLHDEQSK
+539 GIASQCMLHDEQARP
-553 QNINKFSMSYYSA
+553 NINKFSMSYYSA

-580 QIKFCDKLNKKK
+580 EIKFCDKLSKGK
-592 SMIIGIEFSRFK
+592 SMIIGIESSRFK
-604 DKIKYHIS
+604 DKIKYHLS
-612 ASYNQNL
+612 ASYNENL
-619 NKFYNDYKSTNI
+619 NKFYNDGKSANI
-631 KDNHTEA
+631 KENHIDT

-648 HFSIYNN
+648 HFSKNN
-655 KNLPENIII
+655 KNTLPETVII
-664 YREGNYSDLS
+664 YREGMYNDLS

-679 KNEINEIEK
+679 KNEIIETEK
-688 LFKGN
+688 FFKGN
-693 YKENYKPNLTIF
+693 YRENYKPKLTVF
-705 NVNKKTNLKFFEKL
+705 NVNKRTNLKFFEKL
-719 EKNSYKSVPIGTCI
+719 EKDSYKSVPIGTCI

-742 FEFYLQCIEYEK
+742 FEFYLQCMEYEK
-754 GTSIP
+754 GVSIP
-759 VQYLCLFNNNEELT
+759 VQYLCIFNNNDDLT

-779 ITFNQSYYRWNSSG
+779 ITFNQSYYRWNTSG
-793 PCRIPV
+793 PTRIPV

-820 PCLKDS
+820 NSLKDS

>member
-1 MESKSTNSKIIEYPK
+1 MESKSINSKIIEYPK

-21 ELHKKSI
+21 EVFKKSLNI
-28 NVICNLKQ
+28 ICNLKQ

-50 YEISFIPEITNEKN
+50 YEISFIPELN
-64 NEKENNLLKKKIL
+64 NEKENYFLKKKIL
-77 RQLKEDLTGIFEN
+77 RTLKEDLTGIFEN

-104 SKSKITL
+104 CKDKITL
-111 ETKYSDI
+111 ETKVSDVE
-118 DYQVIFTKV
+118 YQVIFKKI
-127 SDNFNCEK
+127 SNEFNCEK
-135 INQRSQDDIR
+135 IENNSQDDIR
-145 KKIFVENIIKNIITA
+145 KKKIFVENIIRNIITA

-207 IIDKNILVTGLT
+207 IIDKNIMITGLT
-219 AYEKMKEIAQ
+219 AYEKMKEISQ
-229 KYDNDIKN
+229 KYGNDIKN
-237 ENCIKDIMA
+237 ENSKKDIMA

-261 SYKIGDIDFDRSVEN
+261 SYKIGDIDFDRTVEN

-282 EKDGTQKTISIKD
+282 EKDGTQNTISIKD

-305 KYTDQPLFIEE
+305 KYDDQPLFIEE

-334 ITGNDDLDSKEKED
+334 ITGNDELDIKEKED
-348 FFLMSK
+348 FFLMNK

-362 IKKLEKGINYLTKA
+362 LKKLTKGISYLTKE
-376 EKKCIVKNGENV
+376 EKKRIVKNGENV
-388 EFPSPNDIK
+388 EFPSPKDIK
-397 ELWGINFSDNF
+397 EQWGINFSENF
-408 FELKGTILP
+408 LELRGGVLP
-417 LPQIRFLENNFEDVK
+417 LPQIKFFEKNFEEIK
-432 LITGK
+432 LISGK
-437 FKIKKVL
+437 FKIQKVL
-444 TPINFDEK
+444 TPMTFDEK

-457 TFKNLV
+457 TFRNLV

-490 IIEHTKKNEIISDLE
+490 IIEHTKKNEIIPDLE
-505 KINFNNGKK
+505 KINFNSGKK
-514 MAIIVLDQNTRNLY
+514 MAMIVLDQNTRNLY
-528 PIIKDYIYSQA
+528 PTIKDYIYSQA
-539 GVASQCMLHDEQSK
+539 GIASQCMLHDEQARP
-553 QNINKFSMSYYSA
+553 NINKFSMSYYSA

-580 QIKFCDKLNKKK
+580 EIKFCDKLSKGK
-592 SMIIGIEFSRFK
+592 SMIIGIESSRFK
-604 DKIKYHIS
+604 DKIKYHLS
-612 ASYNQNL
+612 ASYNENL
-619 NKFYNDYKSTNI
+619 NKFYNDGKSANI
-631 KDNHTEA
+631 KENHIDT

-648 HFSIYNN
+648 HFSKNN
-655 KNLPENIII
+655 KNTLPETVII
-664 YREGNYSDLS
+664 YREGMYNDLS

-679 KNEINEIEK
+679 KNEIIEIEK
-688 LFKGN
+688 FFKGN
-693 YKENYKPNLTIF
+693 YRENYKPKLTVF
-705 NVNKKTNLKFFEKL
+705 NVNKRTNLKFFEKL
-719 EKNSYKSVPIGTCI
+719 EKDSYKSVPIGTCI

-742 FEFYLQCIEYEK
+742 FEFYLQCMEYEK
-754 GTSIP
+754 GVSIP
-759 VQYLCLFNNNEELT
+759 VQYLCIFNNNEDLT

-793 PCRIPV
+793 PTRIPV

-820 PCLKDS
+820 NSLKDS

>member
-1 MESKSTNSKIIEYPK
+1 MESKSINSKIIEYPK

-21 ELHKKSI
+21 EVFKKSLNI
-28 NVICNLKQ
+28 ICNLKQ

-50 YEISFIPEITNEKN
+50 YEISFIPELN
-64 NEKENNLLKKKIL
+64 NEKENYFLKKKIL
-77 RQLKEDLTGIFEN
+77 RTLKEDLTGIFEN

-104 SKSKITL
+104 CKDKITL
-111 ETKYSDI
+111 ETKVSDVE
-118 DYQVIFTKV
+118 YQVIFKKI
-127 SDNFNCEK
+127 SNEFNCEK
-135 INQRSQDDIR
+135 IENNSQDDIR
-145 KKIFVENIIKNIITA
+145 KKKIFVENIIRNIITA

-207 IIDKNILVTGLT
+207 IIDKNIMITGLT
-219 AYEKMKEIAQ
+219 AYEKMKEISQ
-229 KYDNDIKN
+229 KYGNDIKN
-237 ENCIKDIMA
+237 ENSKKDIMA

-261 SYKIGDIDFDRSVEN
+261 SYKIGDIDFDRTVEN

-282 EKDGTQKTISIKD
+282 EKDGTQNTISIKD
-295 YYETKYKIVF
+295 YYESKYKIVF
-305 KYTDQPLFIEE
+305 KYDDQPLFIEE

-321 NSKLKYLIPELLY
+321 KSKLKYLIPELLY
-334 ITGNDDLDSKEKED
+334 ITGNDELDIKEKED
-348 FFLMSK
+348 FFLMNK

-362 IKKLEKGINYLTKA
+362 LKKLTKGISYLTKE
-376 EKKCIVKNGENV
+376 EKKRIVKNGENV
-388 EFPSPNDIK
+388 EFPSPKDIK
-397 ELWGINFSDNF
+397 EQWGINFSENF
-408 FELKGTILP
+408 LELRGGVLP
-417 LPQIRFLENNFEDVK
+417 LPQIKFFEKNFEDIK
-432 LITGK
+432 LISGK
-437 FKIKKVL
+437 FKIQKVL
-444 TPINFDEK
+444 TPMTFDEK

-457 TFKNLV
+457 TFRNLV

-490 IIEHTKKNEIISDLE
+490 IIEHTKKNEIIPDLE
-505 KINFNNGKK
+505 KINFNSGKK
-514 MAIIVLDQNTRNLY
+514 MAMIVLDQNTRNLY
-528 PIIKDYIYSQA
+528 PTIKDYIYSQA
-539 GVASQCMLHDEQSK
+539 GIASQCMLHDEQARP
-553 QNINKFSMSYYSA
+553 NINKFSMSYYSA

-580 QIKFCDKLNKKK
+580 EIKFCDKLSKGK
-592 SMIIGIEFSRFK
+592 SMIIGIESSRFK
-604 DKIKYHIS
+604 DKIKYHLS
-612 ASYNQNL
+612 ASYNENL
-619 NKFYNDYKSTNI
+619 NKFYNDGKSANI
-631 KDNHTEA
+631 KENHIDT

-648 HFSIYNN
+648 HFSKNN
-655 KNLPENIII
+655 KNTLPETVII
-664 YREGNYSDLS
+664 YREGMYNDLS

-679 KNEINEIEK
+679 KNEIIEIEK
-688 LFKGN
+688 FFKGN
-693 YKENYKPNLTIF
+693 YRENYKPKLTVF
-705 NVNKKTNLKFFEKL
+705 NVNKRTNLKFFEKL
-719 EKNSYKSVPIGTCI
+719 EKDSYKSVPIGTCI

-742 FEFYLQCIEYEK
+742 FEFYLQCMEYEK
-754 GTSIP
+754 GVSIP
-759 VQYLCLFNNNEELT
+759 VQYLCIFNNNEDLT

-793 PCRIPV
+793 PTRIPV

-820 PCLKDS
+820 NSLKDS